1 MTLVSYL
8 PPMAS
13 AEETQPQEE
22 TTEVS
27 ATQPSEPAT
36 VPTTEP
42 TAATEETTA
51 PTQPETTPMEETSA
65 DETLPEEAMVDT
77 YALPEDDGAAASGQ
91 CGDDLTWS
99 IDADGTLTIS
109 GTGAMWDYEEDDSHT
124 SAPWYSYSPANL
136 VLNEGITYIGNTAF
150 ERMNFTGSLTL
161 PESLTSIGEA
171 AFENCHGFMGS
182 LVLPESLTSI
192 GTAAFF
198 YCSGFTGSLT
208 LPNNLT
214 SIGWGAFMGCK
225 GLTSVTIPE
234 SVKDISR
241 AAFSNC
247 SSLSS
252 IVVDGNTAYDSV
264 DDVLFNKDHTLLLCY
279 PAGKEGTSYAVSE
292 SVTEIWAYA
301 FSGCRDLTSVTIPEG
316 VTYIDTGSFESCS
329 SLTSMTIPGSVTSIL
344 YGAFRDCSSLTS
356 VTIPWRMTK
365 IEGEAFSGCKNLTD
379 VYYTGSQARWNKV
392 NVAEGNE
399 PLLNATFHIETASPL
414 ESGKCGDNLTWS
426 VDGDGILTISG
437 TGAMWDYEDIEIESG
452 GWHTSAP
459 WYDYAPT
466 ELVLEEGVTQ
476 IGKSAFCGC
485 DFKGRLT
492 LPKGLTQ
499 IGEGA
504 FSNCYGLTGVTIPQ
518 GVTSIGDSAF
528 LNCAGL
534 TSVVI
539 PEGVTNISGR
549 AFGSCYGLPSVTIP
563 KSVTSIGRAAFSAS
577 LSNIYVDEENAS
589 YASVDGVLFNKDQT
603 TLIAYPA
610 KREDTAYKIP
620 DGVTSIDD
628 EAFFACWYLAD
639 VTIPEGVTS
648 IGEYAFNWSDE
659 LSTITIP
666 KSVTSIGRGAFSYCT
681 ELKDVYYTGSRT
693 QWKNIKTE
701 DENEPLLNATLH
713 VNPDAPVASGECGDN
728 LTWSIDDDGT
738 LTISG
743 TGAMWDYTY
752 TVENGMHTT
761 APWYAYS
768 PVKLILEEGI
778 SHIGDWAFEGCDGL
792 TGSLTLPESLTSIGH
807 YAFGDSGFT
816 GGLTLPKGLTSIGYS
831 AFSGW
836 SSLTSVAIPQN
847 VTSIGISAFGFCE
860 NLENIFVDVGNTAY
874 TSADGVLFNK
884 NLTTLVTYPAGKKD
898 TTYQIPEGATEISGY
913 AFGGCSNLTN
923 VTIPEGVTVI
933 GGVAFLHCSNL
944 TGVTIPASV
953 TEIGMGAF
961 NSCLSLT
968 SITIPEGVT
977 YIDEFTFNECHS
989 LTSVVIPRSVTRIGS
1004 IAFSGCDGLKD
1015 VYYAGSQSQWNGIE
1029 ISDGNDSLLNAD
1041 IHFDPTAST
1050 SSGTFGDNL
1059 TWSIDDDGT
1068 LTISGTGAIP
1078 DFEFVM
1084 GETPNNIYGGANTP
1098 WRSYLIRKVVV
1109 NEGITSVGSM
1119 ALAYLEKME
1128 SISLPASLRELGD
1141 YALANSFALKQIVL
1155 PENLETLDEMAL
1167 FQCSGLSSVHIPA
1180 GVKNIGSEALDGCRL
1195 DSITVDEANTAFCAE
1210 DGVLYT
1216 KDKKELLAITSNRT
1230 ELTIPD
1236 SVTRVGSALFFDG
1249 QNIVSVTIGAQC
1261 DWGMNLSLCNSLEQ
1275 ITVVDSNPYLCAKD
1289 NVLFSKDGTELIVY
1303 PSARPGT
1310 SYTVPAGTKKI
1321 GVQAFGDCQNLTS
1334 IVLPD
1339 GLTEIDF
1346 SGVGCAYLAEITIPA
1361 SVTAIS
1367 QESVGFQHGT
1377 KLQNLVIR
1385 GAAGSAAES
1394 YAKENGFTFVEIGA
1408 TSGKCGENLTWSV
1421 DAGGTLTISGTGAM
1435 QDYDA
1440 VSENGNWRTTAPWH
1454 ALSPVKL
1461 VLNEGISYI
1470 GREAFRGCGFAGSL
1484 TIPKSVTRL
1493 GREAFRD
1500 CQNLTNVVIPASLT
1514 SIKYGAFAGCTGLT
1528 SVTIP
1533 EGVTAIEVFAFR
1545 NCSSLTGVVIPEGVT
1560 CIPEFAFDGCA
1571 SLTSVTIP
1579 ESVTSVSHGAFEG
1592 CSSLK
1597 DVYYLGTQA
1606 QWEEMTVYS
1615 SNEPLLNA
1623 ALHVNSAGYVV
1634 FGSCGENLTWGI
1646 DADGTLTISGTG
1658 DMQDYDVVSE
1668 NDAWHTTAPWY
1679 AYSPKK
1685 LVLEEGITHVGKS
1698 AFVGCGFTG
1707 ELTIP
1712 KGVTDIGYR
1721 AFGYCSGF
1729 TGSVTLPEGLTK
1741 IGSSAFAFCSG
1752 LTGVTLPQSMT
1763 EIGWS
1768 TFIGCSSLVDMVI
1781 PEGVTAIEGSAF
1793 CGCSSL
1799 TSVTLPQSV
1808 TRIGIS
1814 AFAEC
1819 SSLTSVVIPEG
1830 VRCIEDYAFDWC
1842 SSLTTITIPGSVTD
1856 ICDSVFVGCSSLENI
1871 FVDAGNADYASVD
1884 GVLFNKDHTT
1894 LLAYPAG
1901 REATAYRVPDGVTI
1915 IGESAFA
1922 ECKNLTSV
1930 VIPEGVTSIGSPVF
1944 DDCGA
1949 PHSVPWPVFS
1959 GCSSLTSVTIPRSVA
1974 SISDFAFDDCSGL
1987 KDVYYSG
1994 SPTQWNKIR
2003 IGDGNEPLLSA
2014 KLHLITG
2021 YGTCGENL
2029 TWTLTGDGTLTISG
2043 SGKMEDYSYS
2053 NSAPWYADRE
2063 KVRSVFMEP
2072 GVTSVGSYA
2081 FMQCTNLISVKIP
2094 EGVTSIGEA
2103 AFVLCTNLASVVI
2116 PEGVTSLGRNAFAT
2130 CDSLTSVTIPASVTY
2145 ASSMAFG
2152 ACFTLGNIFV
2162 EEGNA
2167 SYDSVDGILFNKDH
2181 TTLITYPAG
2190 RKDTSYTIPEGVT
2203 KVDQYAVYN
2212 CWYLTSV
2219 TISQSVS
2226 SIGSEAFGCCYSLN
2240 DIFVDEG
2247 NASYD
2252 SVDGILFN
2260 KDHTTLIAYPAGRND
2275 VVYTIPDGVTGIG
2288 NSAFRACSLTGV
2300 VIPEG
2305 MASIGRY
2312 AFDSCY
2318 NLKDVYY
2325 VESQAQWEK
2334 IQIADYNAPILNA
2347 AIHFNSVGPCPE
2359 LTLDREYITL
2369 SVGAEPVQL
2378 QSFPE
2383 YARKAVVWS
2392 VENPDGVNVIEVSGD
2407 GCVTPL
2413 NPGTAYVVAA
2423 LNTGDDILTA
2433 RCRVDVTGK
2442 AGSEDVLGIDLGT
2455 EKVTTE
2461 LYSTDYAKI
2470 DILLLLEQNEVALFA
2485 MPADNGSAITGAY
2498 LEDENA
2504 RQFFDLRVKDD
2515 RQLLLVPTQEALDN
2529 AKSVKGSY
2537 SSKIVVLVN
2546 GVEYHTEDA
2555 VTISV
2560 KKTMPKLKAANLT
2573 FNPFYTEESQT
2584 LTITGGT
2591 VTKVEGTT
2599 PDWLTMDG
2607 TKLTLSNAPRSGS
2620 ANLNLLVYTTEWAIP
2635 VNVKASVKLSYKAPG
2650 LKLSASS
2657 VTLSETDSLGVTLKL
2672 TAGKQSLEELNVK
2685 SVTLPAGF
2693 EDTKLDLYTGEIA
2706 LVPIGEI
2713 PTGKQAVRVSFYGTD
2728 SVLDL
2733 PLTVNKRTPSLKLSK
2748 SSVSLNAE
2756 LGDSM
2761 TLKVTATPADLDL
2774 TKVTV
2779 TNPSE
2784 ALEVSPVNEN
2794 GEFTVTVKQG
2804 SASRASYALMVQAP
2818 TGKAAKLTVKTLA
2831 AGQKVTMSLKAVGSI
2846 DLTFPEKGVALQPTI
2861 RNYSGELENVTYALA
2876 LKQGRDTVG
2885 AAFADYLTV
2894 GEDGLIRWNETGD
2907 LESGSVCLI
2916 TMTGKL
2922 PDGTMLL
2929 GTAQVKVAETPVV
2942 LKLSKTSL
2950 SLNKRLAE
2958 KTQVTVTTSTK
2969 GYTLGDVG
2977 VQVTDNKNVPSD
2989 GLSAA
2994 YRNGLLTLS
3003 VNEKT
3008 VYGGSYKVQLWVTP
3022 KKVTT
3027 LTVKIPAEKASAVTM
3042 TAKVKGNIDVIRD
3055 TAEVLVT
3062 PGYKNCLDGASLEK
3076 QVKVTWAQDGKNYN
3090 QDVTENFILTWA
3102 QDGTLHVAKVPGKEL
3117 ALTGKYRLEIL
3128 CDGMEKKA
3136 CAALSVKCGT
3146 AKFTAASVS
3155 LYAKD
3160 ANDMARLTIT
3170 TTDKTVN
3177 TLERAELKDAKLK
3190 GTYEVLDLGGGQFAL
3205 RLLPGAKGKS
3215 GTVTLNVFCEGNTTA
3230 KPSGTVSVKVEIR

>member
-1 MTLVSYL
+1 MFKRILACLMVLLTLVSYL

-27 ATQPSEPAT
+27 ATQPSEPET
-36 VPTTEP
+36 VPTEP
-42 TAATEETTA
+42 TAAAEETTA
-51 PTQPETTPMEETSA
+51 PTQPETTPAEETSA
-65 DETLPEEAMVDT
+65 DETLPEETLVDT
-77 YALPEDDGAAASGQ
+77 YALPGDDGA
-91 CGDDLTWS
+91 
-99 IDADGTLTIS
+99 
-109 GTGAMWDYEEDDSHT
+109 
-124 SAPWYSYSPANL
+124 
-136 VLNEGITYIGNTAF
+136 
-150 ERMNFTGSLTL
+150 
-161 PESLTSIGEA
+161 
-171 AFENCHGFMGS
+171 
-182 LVLPESLTSI
+182 
-192 GTAAFF
+192 
-198 YCSGFTGSLT
+198 
-208 LPNNLT
+208 
-214 SIGWGAFMGCK
+214 
-225 GLTSVTIPE
+225 
-234 SVKDISR
+234 
-241 AAFSNC
+241 
-247 SSLSS
+247 
-252 IVVDGNTAYDSV
+252 
-264 DDVLFNKDHTLLLCY
+264 
-279 PAGKEGTSYAVSE
+279 
-292 SVTEIWAYA
+292 
-301 FSGCRDLTSVTIPEG
+301 
-316 VTYIDTGSFESCS
+316 
-329 SLTSMTIPGSVTSIL
+329 
-344 YGAFRDCSSLTS
+344 
-356 VTIPWRMTK
+356 
-365 IEGEAFSGCKNLTD
+365 
-379 VYYTGSQARWNKV
+379 
-392 NVAEGNE
+392 VA
-399 PLLNATFHIETASPL
+399 
-414 ESGKCGDNLTWS
+414 SGKCG
-426 VDGDGILTISG
+426 
-437 TGAMWDYEDIEIESG
+437 E
-452 GWHTSAP
+452 
-459 WYDYAPT
+459 
-466 ELVLEEGVTQ
+466 
-476 IGKSAFCGC
+476 
-485 DFKGRLT
+485 
-492 LPKGLTQ
+492 
-499 IGEGA
+499 
-504 FSNCYGLTGVTIPQ
+504 
-518 GVTSIGDSAF
+518 
-528 LNCAGL
+528 
-534 TSVVI
+534 
-539 PEGVTNISGR
+539 
-549 AFGSCYGLPSVTIP
+549 
-563 KSVTSIGRAAFSAS
+563 
-577 LSNIYVDEENAS
+577 
-589 YASVDGVLFNKDQT
+589 
-603 TLIAYPA
+603 
-610 KREDTAYKIP
+610 
-620 DGVTSIDD
+620 
-628 EAFFACWYLAD
+628 
-639 VTIPEGVTS
+639 
-648 IGEYAFNWSDE
+648 
-659 LSTITIP
+659 
-666 KSVTSIGRGAFSYCT
+666 
-681 ELKDVYYTGSRT
+681 
-693 QWKNIKTE
+693 
-701 DENEPLLNATLH
+701 
-713 VNPDAPVASGECGDN
+713 N
-728 LTWSIDDDGT
+728 LTWSIDVEGGT

-743 TGAMWDYTY
+743 TGAMWDYTDI
-752 TVENGMHTT
+752 VENGMIHTT

-778 SHIGDWAFEGCDGL
+778 SHIGDYAFEGCSSI

-807 YAFGDSGFT
+807 YAFRCGGFT
-816 GGLTLPKGLTSIGYS
+816 GGLTLPEGLKSIGVG
-831 AFSGW
+831 AFMGW
-836 SSLTSVAIPQN
+836 SSLTSVTIPRS
-847 VTSIGISAFGFCE
+847 VTSIDSSAFSFCE
-860 NLENIFVDVGNTAY
+860 NMENIFVAEGNTGY
-874 TSADGVLFNK
+874 TSVNGVLFNK
-884 NLTTLVTYPAGKKD
+884 NITTLVTYPTGKKG
-898 TTYQIPEGATEISGY
+898 TTYQIPEGVTEISVY
-913 AFGGCSNLTN
+913 SFGGCNNLTG

-933 GGVAFLHCSNL
+933 GGVAFLNCSNL
-944 TGVTIPASV
+944 TSVTIPESV

-968 SITIPEGVT
+968 SITIPKGVT

-1004 IAFSGCDGLKD
+1004 SAFSGCDGLKD

-1029 ISDGNDSLLNAD
+1029 ISDGNDSLLSAD
-1041 IHFDPTAST
+1041 IHFDPSGST
-1050 SSGTFGDNL
+1050 GSGTFGDNL
-1059 TWSIDDDGT
+1059 TWSVDAEGT

-1078 DFEFVM
+1078 DFEYVT
-1084 GETPNNIYGGANTP
+1084 GETPNSIYGGANTP

-1119 ALAYLEKME
+1119 ALAYLEEME
-1128 SISLPASLRELGD
+1128 SISLPASLRELGNH
-1141 YALANSFALKQIVL
+1141 ALANNFGLKQIVL

-1167 FQCSGLSSVHIPA
+1167 FQCIGLSSLHIPA
-1180 GVKNIGSEALDGCRL
+1180 GVKSIGESAIDGCHL

-1275 ITVVDSNPYLCAKD
+1275 ITVVDSNPNLCAKD

-1303 PSARPGT
+1303 PSARPST
-1310 SYTVPAGTKKI
+1310 SYMVPAGTKKI
-1321 GVQAFGDCQNLTS
+1321 GIQAFGDCQNLTS

-1339 GLTEIDF
+1339 GLTEIDS
-1346 SGVGCAYLAEITIPA
+1346 SGIGCAYLAETTIPA
-1361 SVTAIS
+1361 SVTTIS
-1367 QESVGFQHGT
+1367 QESVGFHHGT

-1385 GAAGSAAES
+1385 GAAGSAAEN

-1440 VSENGNWRTTAPWH
+1440 VSENGNWRTTAPWY

-1493 GREAFRD
+1493 GLEAFRD
-1500 CQNLTNVVIPASLT
+1500 CQNLTNVAIPASLT

-1533 EGVTAIEVFAFR
+1533 EGVTAIEPFAFR

-1560 CIPEFAFDGCA
+1560 CIPDFAFDGCA

-1606 QWEEMTVYS
+1606 QWEEITVYG
-1615 SNEPLLNA
+1615 SNEPLLDA
-1623 ALHVNSAGYVV
+1623 ELHVNSAGYVV

-1646 DADGTLTISGTG
+1646 DTDGTLTISGTG

-1752 LTGVTLPQSMT
+1752 LTGVTLPQRMT

-1768 TFIGCSSLVDMVI
+1768 TFAGCSSLVDMVI

-1793 CGCSSL
+1793 SGCSSL

-1819 SSLTSVVIPEG
+1819 SSLSSAAIPEG
-1830 VRCIEDYAFDWC
+1830 VRIIEDYAFCGC
-1842 SSLTTITIPGSVTD
+1842 SSLTSVTIPGSVTD
-1856 ICDSVFVGCSSLENI
+1856 IYDSVFVGCSSLENI
-1871 FVDAGNADYASVD
+1871 FVDAGNADYASAD
-1884 GVLFNKDHTT
+1884 GVLFSKDHTT

-1901 REATAYRVPDGVTI
+1901 REAAAYRVPDGVTI

-1930 VIPEGVTSIGSPVF
+1930 VIPEGVTSIGSPDF
-1944 DDCGA
+1944 DDCDV
-1949 PHSVPWPVFS
+1949 PHNGPWPVFS

-1987 KDVYYSG
+1987 KDVYYAG
-1994 SPTQWNKIR
+1994 NQAQWNKIK
-2003 IGDGNEPLLSA
+2003 IGDGNEPLLGA

-2021 YGTCGENL
+2021 YGICGENL
-2029 TWTLTGDGTLTISG
+2029 TWILTEDGVLTISG
-2043 SGKMEDYSYS
+2043 TGEMTDYP
-2053 NSAPWYADRE
+2053 NFADVPWNAYRE
-2063 KVRSVFMEP
+2063 KILSVVMEP
-2072 GVTSVGSYA
+2072 GVTSVGRYA
-2081 FMQCTNLISVKIP
+2081 FFQCINMTSVEMP
-2094 EGVTSIGEA
+2094 EGVTSIGNN
-2103 AFVLCTNLASVVI
+2103 AFSACRNLTSVVI
-2116 PEGVTSLGRNAFAT
+2116 PESVTNIGFAAFMA
-2130 CDSLTSVTIPASVTY
+2130 CNGLTSVTIPAGV
-2145 ASSMAFG
+2145 ASISSTSFG
-2152 ACFTLGNIFV
+2152 ACFILENIFV
-2162 EEGNA
+2162 DEGNTVYA
-2167 SYDSVDGILFNKDH
+2167 SADGILFNKDQ

-2190 RKDTSYTIPEGVT
+2190 KKNTTYIIPEGVT
-2203 KVDQYAVYN
+2203 NIASCAVYN
-2212 CWYLTSV
+2212 CGYLTSV
-2219 TISQSVS
+2219 TIPRSVA
-2226 SIGSEAFGCCYSLN
+2226 SIGDNAFDFCYNLR
-2240 DIFVDEG
+2240 DISVDEG
-2247 NASYD
+2247 NEAYA
-2252 SVDGILFN
+2252 SVDGVLFN
-2260 KDHTTLIAYPAGRND
+2260 KDRTVLVAYPAGKENTA
-2275 VVYTIPDGVTGIG
+2275 YTIPDGVTNVGR
-2288 NSAFRACSLTGV
+2288 SAFWDCMLTSI
-2300 VIPEG
+2300 VIPESVTKIEWG
-2305 MASIGRY
+2305 
-2312 AFDSCY
+2312 AFRDCS

-2325 VESQAQWEK
+2325 VGSQRQWEQV
-2334 IQIADYNAPILNA
+2334 QIAEYNEPLLNA

-2359 LTLDREYITL
+2359 LTFDREYITL

-2413 NPGTAYVVAA
+2413 NAGTAYVVAS
-2423 LNTGDDILTA
+2423 LNTGDGTLTA
-2433 RCRVDVTGK
+2433 RCRVDVTGT
-2442 AGSEDVLGIDLGT
+2442 AGSGDVLGVDLGT
-2455 EKVTTE
+2455 KKVTTE

-2529 AKSVKGSY
+2529 AKGVKSSY

-2546 GVEYHTEDA
+2546 GVEYHTDDA

-2573 FNPFYTEESQT
+2573 FNPFYTEQSQA

-2599 PDWLTMDG
+2599 PEWLTMDG
-2607 TKLTLSNAPRSGS
+2607 TKLTLSNAPKSGS
-2620 ANLNLLVYTTEWAIP
+2620 ASLNLLVYTTEWAIP
-2635 VNVKASVKLSYKAPG
+2635 VNVKASVKLSYKAPR

-2693 EDTKLDLYTGEIA
+2693 EDTELNLYTGEIA

-2733 PLTVNKRTPSLKLSK
+2733 PLRVNKRTPTLRLSK
-2748 SSVSLNAE
+2748 TSVSLNAE

-2774 TKVTV
+2774 AKVTV

-2804 SASRASYALMVQAP
+2804 SASKASYALMVQAP

-2831 AGQKVTMSLKAVGSI
+2831 AGQKVTMSLKAAGSI
-2846 DLTFPEKGVALQPTI
+2846 DLTFPEKGVALQPKY
-2861 RNYSGELENVTYALA
+2861 RNYAGELENVVYTLA
-2876 LKQGRDTVG
+2876 LKQGKVTLD
-2885 AAFADYLTV
+2885 AAFDDYLTI
-2894 GEDGLIRWNETGD
+2894 GEDGLIRWNGAGS
-2907 LESGSVCLI
+2907 LESGNVCLI
-2916 TMTGKL
+2916 TMTGEL
-2922 PDGTMLL
+2922 PNGTMLFA
-2929 GTAQVKVAETPVV
+2929 TAQVRVTQTPVI
-2942 LKLSKTSL
+2942 LRLSKASL
-2950 SLNKRLAE
+2950 SLNKRLEE
-2958 KTQVTVTTSTK
+2958 KTQVTVTTSTR
-2969 GYTLGDVG
+2969 GYTLGDVELL
-2977 VQVTDNKNVPSD
+2977 VTDNKNVPSD
-2989 GLSAA
+2989 GLTAA
-2994 YRNGLLTLS
+2994 YENGLLTLS

-3022 KKVTT
+3022 KRVTT
-3027 LTVKIPAEKASAVTM
+3027 LMVRIPAEKKSAVTM
-3042 TAKVKGNIDVIRD
+3042 TARARGGIDVIRD
-3055 TAEVLVT
+3055 ASEVVVT
-3062 PGYKNCLDGASLEK
+3062 PTYRNCLDGASLKK
-3076 QVKVTWAQDGKNYN
+3076 QVKVTWAQDGRNYS
-3090 QDVTENFILTWA
+3090 QDVTEDFILTWA
-3102 QDGTLHVAKVPGKEL
+3102 QDGTLHVSKVPGKEL

-3128 CDGMEKKA
+3128 CEGMEKEA
-3136 CAALSVKCGT
+3136 YTALSVKCGT
-3146 AKFTAASVS
+3146 ARFTVASVS

-3177 TLERAELKDAKLK
+3177 TLERVELKDARLK

-3205 RLLPGAKGKS
+3205 CLIPGAKAKT
-3215 GTVTLNVFCEGNTTA
+3215 GTVTLNLFCEGNTTA

>member
-1 MTLVSYL
+1 MFKRILACLMVLLTLVSYL
-8 PPMAS
+8 PPRVS
-13 AEETQPQEE
+13 AEETQPQEK

-27 ATQPSEPAT
+27 ATQPSEPET
-36 VPTTEP
+36 VPTEP
-42 TAATEETTA
+42 TAAAEETTA
-51 PTQPETTPMEETSA
+51 PTEETSPDETSS
-65 DETLPEEAMVDT
+65 DETLPEEALVDT
-77 YALPEDDGAAASGQ
+77 YALPGDDDAVASGK
-91 CGDDLTWS
+91 CGENLTWS
-99 IDADGTLTIS
+99 IDVEGGTLTIS
-109 GTGAMWDYEEDDSHT
+109 GTGAMWDYEEDDFHT

-136 VLNEGITYIGNTAF
+136 VLSEGITYIGNTAF
-150 ERMNFTGSLTL
+150 EDMNFTGSLTL
-161 PESLTSIGEA
+161 PESLTSIGRG
-171 AFENCHGFMGS
+171 AFENCHSFTGS
-182 LVLPESLTSI
+182 LVLPEGLTSI
-192 GTAAFF
+192 DTAAFF
-198 YCSGFTGSLT
+198 YCNGFTGSLT

-225 GLTSVTIPE
+225 GLTSVTIPA
-234 SVKDISR
+234 SVKKISR
-241 AAFSNC
+241 AAFSKC

-264 DDVLFNKDHTLLLCY
+264 DNVLFSKDHTLLLCY
-279 PAGKEGTSYAVSE
+279 PAGKEGTSYVVPE

-301 FSGCRDLTSVTIPEG
+301 FSGCRDLTSVTIPKG
-316 VTYIDTGSFESCS
+316 VTYIDSGSFEFCS
-329 SLTSMTIPGSVTSIL
+329 SLTSMTIPDSVTSIC
-344 YGAFRDCSSLTS
+344 YGAFTSCSSLTS

-365 IEGEAFSGCKNLTD
+365 VEEQAFSGCGKLTD
-379 VYYTGSQARWNKV
+379 VYYTGSQARWDKIEVSGN
-392 NVAEGNE
+392 NE
-399 PLLNATFHIETASPL
+399 PLLNATIHFEAASPVGTG
-414 ESGKCGDNLTWS
+414 SCGENLTWS

-437 TGAMWDYEDIEIESG
+437 TGAMWDYTDI
-452 GWHTSAP
+452 
-459 WYDYAPT
+459 
-466 ELVLEEGVTQ
+466 
-476 IGKSAFCGC
+476 
-485 DFKGRLT
+485 
-492 LPKGLTQ
+492 
-499 IGEGA
+499 
-504 FSNCYGLTGVTIPQ
+504 
-518 GVTSIGDSAF
+518 
-528 LNCAGL
+528 
-534 TSVVI
+534 
-539 PEGVTNISGR
+539 
-549 AFGSCYGLPSVTIP
+549 
-563 KSVTSIGRAAFSAS
+563 
-577 LSNIYVDEENAS
+577 
-589 YASVDGVLFNKDQT
+589 
-603 TLIAYPA
+603 
-610 KREDTAYKIP
+610 
-620 DGVTSIDD
+620 
-628 EAFFACWYLAD
+628 
-639 VTIPEGVTS
+639 
-648 IGEYAFNWSDE
+648 
-659 LSTITIP
+659 
-666 KSVTSIGRGAFSYCT
+666 
-681 ELKDVYYTGSRT
+681 
-693 QWKNIKTE
+693 
-701 DENEPLLNATLH
+701 
-713 VNPDAPVASGECGDN
+713 
-728 LTWSIDDDGT
+728 
-738 LTISG
+738 
-743 TGAMWDYTY
+743 
-752 TVENGMHTT
+752 VENGMIHTT

-778 SHIGDWAFEGCDGL
+778 SHIGDNAFEGCSSI

-807 YAFGDSGFT
+807 YAFRCGGFT
-816 GGLTLPKGLTSIGYS
+816 GGLTLPEGLKSIGVG
-831 AFSGW
+831 AFMGW
-836 SSLTSVAIPQN
+836 SSLTSVTIPRS
-847 VTSIGISAFGFCE
+847 VTSIDSSAFSFCE
-860 NLENIFVDVGNTAY
+860 NMENIFVAEGNTGY
-874 TSADGVLFNK
+874 TSVNGVLFNK
-884 NLTTLVTYPAGKKD
+884 NITTLVTYPTGKKG
-898 TTYQIPEGATEISGY
+898 TTYQIPEGVTEISVY
-913 AFGGCSNLTN
+913 SFGGCNNLTG

-933 GGVAFLHCSNL
+933 GGVAFLNCSNL
-944 TGVTIPASV
+944 TSVTIPESV
-953 TEIGMGAF
+953 AEIGMGAF

-1004 IAFSGCDGLKD
+1004 SAFSGCDGLKD

-1041 IHFDPTAST
+1041 IHFDPTGST
-1050 SSGTFGDNL
+1050 GSGTFGDNL
-1059 TWSIDDDGT
+1059 TWSVDAEGT

-1078 DFEFVM
+1078 DFECVM
-1084 GETPNNIYGGANTP
+1084 GETPNYSYCGANTP
-1098 WRSYLIRKVVV
+1098 WHSYLIRKVIVD
-1109 NEGITSVGSM
+1109 EGITAVGSN

-1128 SISLPASLRELGD
+1128 SISLPASLRKLGTA
-1141 YALANSFALKQIVL
+1141 ALVNDFGLKQVVL
-1155 PENLETLDEMAL
+1155 PENLETLGESAL
-1167 FQCSGLSSVHIPA
+1167 FQCIGLSSLHIPA
-1180 GVKNIGSEALDGCRL
+1180 GVKSIGGSAIDGCRL

-1236 SVTRVGSALFFDG
+1236 SVTSVYSALFFDG

-1261 DWGMNLSLCNSLEQ
+1261 RWGMNLSLCNSLEQ

-1321 GVQAFGDCQNLTS
+1321 GAQAFGDCQNLTS

-1346 SGVGCAYLAEITIPA
+1346 SGIGCAYLAEITIPA
-1361 SVTAIS
+1361 SVTTIS
-1367 QESVGFQHGT
+1367 QESVGFHNGT

-1435 QDYDA
+1435 WDYTS
-1440 VSENGNWRTTAPWH
+1440 VSEDGNWRTTAPWY

-1500 CQNLTNVVIPASLT
+1500 CQNLTNVVIPAGLT

-1533 EGVTAIEVFAFR
+1533 EGVTAIEPFAFR

-1560 CIPEFAFDGCA
+1560 CIPDFAFDGCA
-1571 SLTSVTIP
+1571 SLTSITIP

-1606 QWEEMTVYS
+1606 QWEEITVYG
-1615 SNEPLLNA
+1615 SNEPLLDA
-1623 ALHVNSAGYVV
+1623 ELHVNSAGYVV

-1646 DADGTLTISGTG
+1646 DTDGILTISGTG

-1768 TFIGCSSLVDMVI
+1768 AFDGCSSLVDMVI

-1793 CGCSSL
+1793 SGCSSL

-1819 SSLTSVVIPEG
+1819 SSLVSAAIPEG
-1830 VRCIEDYAFDWC
+1830 VRIIEDYAFCGC
-1842 SSLTTITIPGSVTD
+1842 SSLTSVTIPGSVTD

-1871 FVDAGNADYASVD
+1871 FVDAGNADYASAD
-1884 GVLFNKDHTT
+1884 GVLFSKDHTT

-1901 REATAYRVPDGVTI
+1901 REAAAYRVPDGVTI

-1930 VIPEGVTSIGSPVF
+1930 VIPEGVTSIGSPDF
-1944 DDCGA
+1944 DDCDV
-1949 PHSVPWPVFS
+1949 PHNGPWPVFS

-1987 KDVYYSG
+1987 KDVYYAG
-1994 SPTQWNKIR
+1994 NQAQWNKIK
-2003 IGDGNEPLLSA
+2003 IGDGNEPLLGA

-2021 YGTCGENL
+2021 YGICGENL
-2029 TWTLTGDGTLTISG
+2029 TWILTEDGVLTISG
-2043 SGKMEDYSYS
+2043 TGEMTDYP
-2053 NSAPWYADRE
+2053 NFADVPWNAYRE
-2063 KVRSVFMEP
+2063 KILSVVMEP
-2072 GVTSVGSYA
+2072 GVTSVGRYA
-2081 FMQCTNLISVKIP
+2081 FFQCINMTIVEMP
-2094 EGVTSIGEA
+2094 EGVTSIGNN
-2103 AFVLCTNLASVVI
+2103 AFSACRNLTSVVI
-2116 PEGVTSLGRNAFAT
+2116 PESVTNIGFAAFMA
-2130 CDSLTSVTIPASVTY
+2130 CNGLTSVTIPAGV
-2145 ASSMAFG
+2145 ASISSTSFG
-2152 ACFTLGNIFV
+2152 ACFILENIFV
-2162 EEGNA
+2162 DEGNTVYA
-2167 SYDSVDGILFNKDH
+2167 SADGILFNKDQ

-2190 RKDTSYTIPEGVT
+2190 KKNTTYIIPEGVT
-2203 KVDQYAVYN
+2203 NIASCAVYN
-2212 CWYLTSV
+2212 CGYLTSV
-2219 TISQSVS
+2219 TIPRSVA
-2226 SIGSEAFGCCYSLN
+2226 SIGDNAFDFCYNLR
-2240 DIFVDEG
+2240 DISVDEG
-2247 NASYD
+2247 NEAYA
-2252 SVDGILFN
+2252 SVDGVLFN
-2260 KDHTTLIAYPAGRND
+2260 KERTVLVTYPAGKENTA
-2275 VVYTIPDGVTGIG
+2275 YTIPDGVTNVGR
-2288 NSAFRACSLTGV
+2288 SAFWDCMLTSI
-2300 VIPEG
+2300 VIPESVTKIEWG
-2305 MASIGRY
+2305 
-2312 AFDSCY
+2312 AFRDCS

-2325 VESQAQWEK
+2325 VGSQRQWEQV
-2334 IQIADYNAPILNA
+2334 QIAEYNEPLLNA

-2413 NPGTAYVVAA
+2413 NAGTAYVVAS
-2423 LNTGDDILTA
+2423 LNTGDGTLTA
-2433 RCRVDVTGK
+2433 RCRVDVTGT
-2442 AGSEDVLGIDLGT
+2442 AGSEDVLGVDLGT
-2455 EKVTTE
+2455 KKVTTE

-2470 DILLLLEQNEVALFA
+2470 DILLLLEQDEVALFA

-2529 AKSVKGSY
+2529 AKGVKSSY

-2546 GVEYHTEDA
+2546 GVEYHTDDA

-2560 KKTMPKLKAANLT
+2560 RKTMPKLKAANLT

-2599 PDWLTMDG
+2599 PEWLTMDG
-2607 TKLTLSNAPRSGS
+2607 TKLTLSNAPKSGS
-2620 ANLNLLVYTTEWAIP
+2620 ASLNLLVYTTEWAIP
-2635 VNVKASVKLSYKAPG
+2635 VNVKASVKLSYKAPR

-2693 EDTKLDLYTGEIA
+2693 EDTELNLYTGEIA

-2733 PLTVNKRTPSLKLSK
+2733 PLRVNKRTPTLRLSK
-2748 SSVSLNAE
+2748 TSVSLNAE

-2774 TKVTV
+2774 AKVTV

-2784 ALEVSPVNEN
+2784 ALEVSPVNED

-2804 SASRASYALMVQAP
+2804 SASKASYALTVQAP
-2818 TGKAAKLTVKTLA
+2818 TSRAVKLTVRTLA
-2831 AGQKVTMSLKAVGSI
+2831 AGQKVTMSLKAAGSI
-2846 DLTFPEKGVALQPTI
+2846 DLTFPEKGVALQPKY
-2861 RNYSGELENVTYALA
+2861 RNYAGELENVVYTLA
-2876 LKQGRDTVG
+2876 LKQGKVTLD
-2885 AAFADYLTV
+2885 AAFDDYLTI
-2894 GEDGLIRWNETGD
+2894 GEDGLIRWNGTGS
-2907 LESGSVCLI
+2907 LESGNVCLI
-2916 TMTGKL
+2916 TMTGEL
-2922 PDGTMLL
+2922 PNGTMLFA
-2929 GTAQVKVAETPVV
+2929 TAQVRVTETPVI
-2942 LKLSKTSL
+2942 LRLSKARL
-2950 SLNKRLAE
+2950 SLNKRLEE
-2958 KTQVTVTTSTK
+2958 KTQVTVTTSIR

-2977 VQVTDNKNVPSD
+2977 LLVTDNKNVPSD
-2989 GLSAA
+2989 GLTAA
-2994 YRNGLLTLS
+2994 YENGLLTLS

-3022 KKVTT
+3022 KRVTT
-3027 LTVKIPAEKASAVTM
+3027 LMVRIPAEKKSAVTM
-3042 TAKVKGNIDVIRD
+3042 TARARGGIDVIRD
-3055 TAEVLVT
+3055 ASEVVVT
-3062 PGYKNCLDGASLEK
+3062 STYRNCLDGASLKK
-3076 QVKVTWAQDGKNYN
+3076 QVKVTWAQDGRNYS
-3090 QDVTENFILTWA
+3090 QDVTEDFILTWA
-3102 QDGTLHVAKVPGKEL
+3102 QDGTLHVSKVPGKRL

-3128 CDGMEKKA
+3128 CEGMEKEA
-3136 CAALSVKCGT
+3136 YTALSVKCGT
-3146 AKFTAASVS
+3146 ARFTVASVS

-3177 TLERAELKDAKLK
+3177 TPERVELKDARLK

-3205 RLLPGAKGKS
+3205 CLIPGAKAKT
-3215 GTVTLNVFCEGNTTA
+3215 GTVTLNLFCEGNTTA

>member
-1 MTLVSYL
+1 MFKRILACLMVLLTLVSYL

-27 ATQPSEPAT
+27 ATQPSEPET
-36 VPTTEP
+36 VPTEP
-42 TAATEETTA
+42 TAAAEETAAPTEETS
-51 PTQPETTPMEETSA
+51 PDETSS
-65 DETLPEEAMVDT
+65 DETLPEEALVDT
-77 YALPEDDGAAASGQ
+77 YALPGDDDAVASGK
-91 CGDDLTWS
+91 CGENLTWS
-99 IDADGTLTIS
+99 IDVEGGTLTIS

-136 VLNEGITYIGNTAF
+136 VLSEGITYIGNTAF

-161 PESLTSIGEA
+161 PESLTSIGRD
-171 AFENCHGFMGS
+171 AFENCHGFTGS
-182 LVLPESLTSI
+182 LVLPEGLTSI
-192 GTAAFF
+192 DTAAFF
-198 YCSGFTGSLT
+198 YCNGFTGSLD
-208 LPNNLT
+208 LPKKLT
-214 SIGWGAFMGCK
+214 SIGWGAFMGCS
-225 GLTSVTIPE
+225 GLTSVTIPA
-234 SVKDISR
+234 SVKEISR
-241 AAFSNC
+241 AAFSGC

-252 IVVDGNTAYDSV
+252 IVVNGNTAYDSV

-279 PAGKEGTSYAVSE
+279 PAGKEGTSYAVPE

-301 FSGCRDLTSVTIPEG
+301 FSGCKDLASVTIPEG

-329 SLTSMTIPGSVTSIL
+329 SLTSMKIPDSVTSIL
-344 YGAFRDCSSLTS
+344 YGAFRNCSSLTS

-365 IEGEAFSGCKNLTD
+365 IEAQAFSGCGKLTD
-379 VYYTGSQARWNKV
+379 VYYTGSQARWEKA
-392 NVAEGNE
+392 NVASGNE
-399 PLLNATFHIETASPL
+399 PLLNAAFHVESASPVG
-414 ESGKCGDNLTWS
+414 SGKCGDNLTWS

-437 TGAMWDYEDIEIESG
+437 TGAMWDYEDVEIESG
-452 GWHTSAP
+452 GWRTSAP

-466 ELVLEEGVTQ
+466 ELVLKEGVTQ

-485 DFKGRLT
+485 DFKGSVT

-499 IGEGA
+499 IGAGA
-504 FSNCYGLTGVTIPQ
+504 FLNCFNLTGVTIPQ

-528 LNCAGL
+528 LNCIGL

-563 KSVTSIGRAAFSAS
+563 KSVTSIGEAAFSAC
-577 LSNIYVDEENAS
+577 LSNIYVDEGNAS
-589 YASVDGVLFNKDQT
+589 YSSVDGVLFNKDQT

-610 KREDTAYKIP
+610 NRADTAYK
-620 DGVTSIDD
+620 
-628 EAFFACWYLAD
+628 
-639 VTIPEGVTS
+639 IPEGVTS
-648 IGEYAFNWSDE
+648 IGNWAFFSCWQLTDVTIPESVTSIGDYAFHWSDE
-659 LSTITIP
+659 LNAITIA
-666 KSVTSIGRGAFSYCT
+666 KSVTSIGKCAFSYCT
-681 ELKDVYYTGSRT
+681 GLKDVYYTGSRT
-693 QWKNIKTE
+693 QWKNIKIE

-713 VNPDAPVASGECGDN
+713 VNPAATVASGECGEN
-728 LTWSIDDDGT
+728 LTWS
-738 LTISG
+738 
-743 TGAMWDYTY
+743 
-752 TVENGMHTT
+752 
-761 APWYAYS
+761 
-768 PVKLILEEGI
+768 
-778 SHIGDWAFEGCDGL
+778 
-792 TGSLTLPESLTSIGH
+792 
-807 YAFGDSGFT
+807 
-816 GGLTLPKGLTSIGYS
+816 
-831 AFSGW
+831 
-836 SSLTSVAIPQN
+836 
-847 VTSIGISAFGFCE
+847 
-860 NLENIFVDVGNTAY
+860 VDA
-874 TSADGVLFNK
+874 
-884 NLTTLVTYPAGKKD
+884 
-898 TTYQIPEGATEISGY
+898 E
-913 AFGGCSNLTN
+913 
-923 VTIPEGVTVI
+923 
-933 GGVAFLHCSNL
+933 
-944 TGVTIPASV
+944 
-953 TEIGMGAF
+953 
-961 NSCLSLT
+961 
-968 SITIPEGVT
+968 
-977 YIDEFTFNECHS
+977 
-989 LTSVVIPRSVTRIGS
+989 
-1004 IAFSGCDGLKD
+1004 
-1015 VYYAGSQSQWNGIE
+1015 
-1029 ISDGNDSLLNAD
+1029 
-1041 IHFDPTAST
+1041 
-1050 SSGTFGDNL
+1050 
-1059 TWSIDDDGT
+1059 GT

-1078 DFEFVM
+1078 DFEYVM
-1084 GETPNNIYGGANTP
+1084 GETPNSIYGGANTP

-1109 NEGITSVGSM
+1109 NEGITSVGSI

-1128 SISLPASLRELGD
+1128 SISLPASLRELGSH
-1141 YALANSFALKQIVL
+1141 ALANNFGLKQIVL

-1167 FQCSGLSSVHIPA
+1167 FQCSGLSSLHIPA
-1180 GVKNIGSEALDGCRL
+1180 GVKSIGESAIDGCHL

-1261 DWGMNLSLCNSLEQ
+1261 DWGMNLSLCNRLEQ

-1303 PSARPGT
+1303 PSARPST

-1321 GVQAFGDCQNLTS
+1321 GIQAFGDCQNLTS

-1339 GLTEIDF
+1339 GLTEIDS
-1346 SGVGCAYLAEITIPA
+1346 SGIGCAYLAEITIPA
-1361 SVTAIS
+1361 SVTTIG
-1367 QESVGFQHGT
+1367 QEAVGFPYGT

-1385 GAAGSAAES
+1385 GAVGSAAES

-1421 DAGGTLTISGTGAM
+1421 DAEGTLTISGTGAM
-1435 QDYDA
+1435 WDYTS
-1440 VSENGNWRTTAPWH
+1440 VSEDGNWRTTAPWY

-1470 GREAFRGCGFAGSL
+1470 GCEAFRGCGFAGSL

-1533 EGVTAIEVFAFR
+1533 EGVTAIEPFAFR

-1560 CIPEFAFDGCA
+1560 CIPDFTFDGCA
-1571 SLTSVTIP
+1571 SLTSITIP
-1579 ESVTSVSHGAFEG
+1579 ESVTSVSYGAFNG

-1606 QWEEMTVYS
+1606 QWEKMAVYS

-1623 ALHVNSAGYVV
+1623 ELHVNSAGYVV

-1646 DADGTLTISGTG
+1646 DTDGTLTISGTG

-1741 IGSSAFAFCSG
+1741 IGSSAFASCSG

-1768 TFIGCSSLVDMVI
+1768 AFDDCSSLVDMVI
-1781 PEGVTAIEGSAF
+1781 PEGVTAIEGFAF
-1793 CGCSSL
+1793 FGCSSL

-1819 SSLTSVVIPEG
+1819 SSLSSAAIPEG
-1830 VRCIEDYAFDWC
+1830 VRIIEDYAFCGC
-1842 SSLTTITIPGSVTD
+1842 SSLTSVTIPGSVTD
-1856 ICDSVFVGCSSLENI
+1856 IYDSVFVGCSSLENI
-1871 FVDAGNADYASVD
+1871 FVDAGNADYASAD
-1884 GVLFNKDHTT
+1884 GVLFSKDHTT

-1901 REATAYRVPDGVTI
+1901 REAAAYRVPDGVTI

-1930 VIPEGVTSIGSPVF
+1930 VIPEGVTSIGSPDF
-1944 DDCGA
+1944 DDCDV
-1949 PHSVPWPVFS
+1949 PHNGPWPVFS
-1959 GCSSLTSVTIPRSVA
+1959 GCSSLTSVTIPRTVA

-1987 KDVYYSG
+1987 KDVYYAG
-1994 SPTQWNKIR
+1994 NQAQWNKIK
-2003 IGDGNEPLLSA
+2003 IGDGNEPLLGA

-2021 YGTCGENL
+2021 YGICGENL
-2029 TWTLTGDGTLTISG
+2029 TWILTEDGVLTISG
-2043 SGKMEDYSYS
+2043 TGEMTDYP
-2053 NSAPWYADRE
+2053 NFADVPWNAYRE
-2063 KVRSVFMEP
+2063 KILSVVMEP
-2072 GVTSVGSYA
+2072 GVTSVGRYA
-2081 FMQCTNLISVKIP
+2081 FFQCINMTSVEMP
-2094 EGVTSIGEA
+2094 EGVTSIGNN
-2103 AFVLCTNLASVVI
+2103 AFSACRNLTSVVI
-2116 PEGVTSLGRNAFAT
+2116 PESVTNIGFAAFMA
-2130 CDSLTSVTIPASVTY
+2130 CNGLTSVTIPAGV
-2145 ASSMAFG
+2145 ASISSTSFG
-2152 ACFTLGNIFV
+2152 ACFILENIFV
-2162 EEGNA
+2162 DEGNTVYA
-2167 SYDSVDGILFNKDH
+2167 SADGILFNKDQ

-2190 RKDTSYTIPEGVT
+2190 KKNTTYIIPEGVT
-2203 KVDQYAVYN
+2203 NIASCAVYN
-2212 CWYLTSV
+2212 CGYLTSV
-2219 TISQSVS
+2219 TIPRSVA
-2226 SIGSEAFGCCYSLN
+2226 SIGDNAFDFCYNLR
-2240 DIFVDEG
+2240 DISVDEG
-2247 NASYD
+2247 NEAYA
-2252 SVDGILFN
+2252 SVDGVLFN
-2260 KDHTTLIAYPAGRND
+2260 KERTVLVTYPAGKENTA
-2275 VVYTIPDGVTGIG
+2275 YTIPDGVTNVGR
-2288 NSAFRACSLTGV
+2288 SAFWDCMLTSI
-2300 VIPEG
+2300 VIPE
-2305 MASIGRY
+2305 SVTKIEWD
-2312 AFDSCY
+2312 AFRDCS

-2325 VESQAQWEK
+2325 VGSQKQWEQ
-2334 IQIADYNAPILNA
+2334 IQIAEYNEPLLNA

-2413 NPGTAYVVAA
+2413 NAGTAYVVAS
-2423 LNTGDDILTA
+2423 LNTGDGTLTA
-2433 RCRVDVTGK
+2433 RCRVDVTET
-2442 AGSEDVLGIDLGT
+2442 AGSEDVLGVDLGT
-2455 EKVTTE
+2455 KKVTTE

-2504 RQFFDLRVKDD
+2504 RQLFDLRVKDD

-2529 AKSVKGSY
+2529 AKGVKSSY

-2546 GVEYHTEDA
+2546 GVEYHTDDA

-2560 KKTMPKLKAANLT
+2560 KKTTPKLKAANLT
-2573 FNPFYTEESQT
+2573 FNPFYTEESQA

-2607 TKLTLSNAPRSGS
+2607 TKLTLSNAPKSGRAS
-2620 ANLNLLVYTTEWAIP
+2620 LNLLVYTTEWAIP
-2635 VNVKASVKLSYKAPG
+2635 VNVKASVKLSYKAPR

-2693 EDTKLDLYTGEIA
+2693 EDTELNLYTGEIA

-2733 PLTVNKRTPSLKLSK
+2733 PLRVNKRTPTLRLSK
-2748 SSVSLNAE
+2748 TSVSLNAE

-2774 TKVTV
+2774 AKVTV

-2784 ALEVSPVNEN
+2784 ALEVSPVNED

-2804 SASRASYALMVQAP
+2804 SASKASYALMVQAP
-2818 TGKAAKLTVKTLA
+2818 TGRAVKLTVRTLA
-2831 AGQKVTMSLKAVGSI
+2831 AGQKVTMSLKAAGSI
-2846 DLTFPEKGVALQPTI
+2846 DLTFPEKGVALQPKY
-2861 RNYSGELENVTYALA
+2861 RNYAGELENVVYTLA
-2876 LKQGRDTVG
+2876 LKQGKATLD
-2885 AAFADYLTV
+2885 AAFDDYLTI
-2894 GEDGLIRWNETGD
+2894 GEDGLIRWNGTGR
-2907 LESGSVCLI
+2907 LESGNVCLI
-2916 TMTGKL
+2916 TMTGEL
-2922 PDGTMLL
+2922 PNGTMLFA
-2929 GTAQVKVAETPVV
+2929 TAQVRVTQTPVI
-2942 LKLSKTSL
+2942 LRLSKASL
-2950 SLNKRLAE
+2950 SLNKRLEE
-2958 KTQVTVTTSTK
+2958 KTQVTVTTSTR
-2969 GYTLGDVG
+2969 GYTLGDVELL
-2977 VQVTDNKNVPSD
+2977 VTDNKNVPSD
-2989 GLSAA
+2989 GLTAA
-2994 YRNGLLTLS
+2994 YENGLLTLS

-3022 KKVTT
+3022 KRVTT
-3027 LTVKIPAEKASAVTM
+3027 LMVRIPAEKKSAVTM
-3042 TAKVKGNIDVIRD
+3042 TARARGGIDVIRD
-3055 TAEVLVT
+3055 ASEVVVT
-3062 PGYKNCLDGASLEK
+3062 PVYRNCLDGASLKK
-3076 QVKVTWAQDGKNYN
+3076 QVKVTWAQDGRNYS
-3090 QDVTENFILTWA
+3090 QDVTEDFILTWA
-3102 QDGTLHVAKVPGKEL
+3102 QDGTLHVSKVPGKEL

-3128 CDGMEKKA
+3128 CEGMEKEA
-3136 CAALSVKCGT
+3136 YTALSVKCGT
-3146 AKFTAASVS
+3146 ARFTVASVS

-3177 TLERAELKDAKLK
+3177 TLERVELKDARLK

-3205 RLLPGAKGKS
+3205 CLIPGAKAKT
-3215 GTVTLNVFCEGNTTA
+3215 GTVTLNLFCEGNTTA

>member
-1 MTLVSYL
+1 MFKRILACLMVLLTLVSYL

-27 ATQPSEPAT
+27 VTQPTDPET
-36 VPTTEP
+36 VPTEP
-42 TAATEETTA
+42 TAAAEETTA
-51 PTQPETTPMEETSA
+51 PTEETSPDETSS
-65 DETLPEEAMVDT
+65 DETLVDT
-77 YALPEDDGAAASGQ
+77 YALPGDDGAVASGK
-91 CGDDLTWS
+91 CGENLTWS
-99 IDADGTLTIS
+99 VDAENVLTIS
-109 GTGAMWDYEEDDSHT
+109 GTGAMWDYEEVVDAQGGHT
-124 SAPWYSYSPANL
+124 SAPWYAYSPTEL
-136 VLNEGITYIGNTAF
+136 VLEEGITYIGEFAF
-150 ERMNFTGSLTL
+150 YRCGFTGGLTL
-161 PESLTSIGEA
+161 PESLTSIGIY
-171 AFENCHGFMGS
+171 AFSQCYGFTGS
-182 LVLPESLTSI
+182 LVLPENLTSI
-192 GTAAFF
+192 GGSAFLL
-198 YCSGFTGSLT
+198 CRGFAGSLT
-208 LPNNLT
+208 LPQNLTSIEWGAFLGCSGLTSVTIPKSVKEIAGGAFSNCSNLSSIIVDGNTNYDSVDNVLFNKDHTTLLSYPAGKKDTSYVVPESVKSIGVCAFVGADLSSLTLPQDLT
-214 SIGWGAFMGCK
+214 SIGWGAFEACRN
-225 GLTSVTIPE
+225 LTSVTIP
-234 SVKDISR
+234 
-241 AAFSNC
+241 
-247 SSLSS
+247 
-252 IVVDGNTAYDSV
+252 DSV
-264 DDVLFNKDHTLLLCY
+264 TNIGF
-279 PAGKEGTSYAVSE
+279 AV
-292 SVTEIWAYA
+292 
-301 FSGCRDLTSVTIPEG
+301 
-316 VTYIDTGSFESCS
+316 
-329 SLTSMTIPGSVTSIL
+329 
-344 YGAFRDCSSLTS
+344 FRACSSLTS

-365 IEGEAFSGCKNLTD
+365 VEEQAFSGCGKLTD
-379 VYYTGSQARWNKV
+379 VYYTGSQARWDRIEVSGN
-392 NVAEGNE
+392 NE
-399 PLLNATFHIETASPL
+399 PLLNATIHFEAASPVGTG
-414 ESGKCGDNLTWS
+414 SCGENLTWS

-437 TGAMWDYEDIEIESG
+437 TGAMWDYEDVESEGG
-452 GWHTSAP
+452 GWRTSAP

-466 ELVLEEGVTQ
+466 ELVFKEGVTQ

-485 DFKGRLT
+485 DFKGSVT

-499 IGEGA
+499 IGAGA
-504 FSNCYGLTGVTIPQ
+504 FSNCFNLTGVTIPQ
-518 GVTSIGDSAF
+518 GVTSIGDNAF
-528 LNCAGL
+528 LNCRNL

-539 PEGVTNISGR
+539 PEGVTSIGVR
-549 AFGSCYGLPSVTIP
+549 AFGACYGLTSVTIP
-563 KSVTSIGRAAFSAS
+563 KSVTSIGEAAFSGC
-577 LSNIYVDEENAS
+577 LSNIYVDEGNAS
-589 YASVDGVLFNKDQT
+589 YSSVDGVLFNKDHT

-610 KREDTAYKIP
+610 NREDTAYKIP
-620 DGVTSIDD
+620 
-628 EAFFACWYLAD
+628 
-639 VTIPEGVTS
+639 EGVTS
-648 IGEYAFNWSDE
+648 IGNWAFFSCWQLTDVTIPESVTSIGDYAFNWSGE
-659 LSTITIP
+659 LNAITIA

-681 ELKDVYYTGSRT
+681 GLKDVYYTGSRT
-693 QWKNIKTE
+693 QWKNIKIE
-701 DENEPLLNATLH
+701 DENEPLLKATLH
-713 VNPDAPVASGECGDN
+713 VNPDATVASGECGEN
-728 LTWSIDDDGT
+728 LTWS
-738 LTISG
+738 
-743 TGAMWDYTY
+743 
-752 TVENGMHTT
+752 
-761 APWYAYS
+761 
-768 PVKLILEEGI
+768 
-778 SHIGDWAFEGCDGL
+778 
-792 TGSLTLPESLTSIGH
+792 
-807 YAFGDSGFT
+807 
-816 GGLTLPKGLTSIGYS
+816 
-831 AFSGW
+831 
-836 SSLTSVAIPQN
+836 
-847 VTSIGISAFGFCE
+847 
-860 NLENIFVDVGNTAY
+860 VDA
-874 TSADGVLFNK
+874 
-884 NLTTLVTYPAGKKD
+884 
-898 TTYQIPEGATEISGY
+898 
-913 AFGGCSNLTN
+913 
-923 VTIPEGVTVI
+923 
-933 GGVAFLHCSNL
+933 
-944 TGVTIPASV
+944 
-953 TEIGMGAF
+953 
-961 NSCLSLT
+961 
-968 SITIPEGVT
+968 
-977 YIDEFTFNECHS
+977 
-989 LTSVVIPRSVTRIGS
+989 
-1004 IAFSGCDGLKD
+1004 
-1015 VYYAGSQSQWNGIE
+1015 
-1029 ISDGNDSLLNAD
+1029 
-1041 IHFDPTAST
+1041 
-1050 SSGTFGDNL
+1050 
-1059 TWSIDDDGT
+1059 DGT

-1078 DFEFVM
+1078 DFEYVM
-1084 GETPNNIYGGANTP
+1084 GETPNSIYGGANTP

-1128 SISLPASLRELGD
+1128 SISLPASLRELGSH
-1141 YALANSFALKQIVL
+1141 ALANNFGLKQIVL

-1167 FQCSGLSSVHIPA
+1167 FQCSGLSSLHIPA
-1180 GVKNIGSEALDGCRL
+1180 GVKSIGESAIDGCRL

-1236 SVTRVGSALFFDG
+1236 SVTSVYSALFFDG

-1261 DWGMNLSLCNSLEQ
+1261 DWGMNLSLCNRLEQ

-1321 GVQAFGDCQNLTS
+1321 GIQAFGDCQNLTS

-1361 SVTAIS
+1361 SVTTIG
-1367 QESVGFQHGT
+1367 QEAVGFQHGI

-1385 GAAGSAAES
+1385 SAAGSAAES

-1421 DAGGTLTISGTGAM
+1421 DAEGTLTISGTGAM
-1435 QDYDA
+1435 WDYTS
-1440 VSENGNWRTTAPWH
+1440 VSEDGNWRTTAPWY

-1470 GREAFRGCGFAGSL
+1470 GCEAFRGCGFAGSL

-1514 SIKYGAFAGCTGLT
+1514 SIKYGAFYGCTGLT

-1560 CIPEFAFDGCA
+1560 CIPDFAFDGCA
-1571 SLTSVTIP
+1571 SLTSITIP
-1579 ESVTSVSHGAFEG
+1579 ESVTSVSYGAFNG

-1606 QWEEMTVYS
+1606 QWEKMAVYS

-1623 ALHVNSAGYVV
+1623 ELHVNSAGYVV
-1634 FGSCGENLTWGI
+1634 FGSCGENLIWGI
-1646 DADGTLTISGTG
+1646 DTDGTLTISGTG

-1768 TFIGCSSLVDMVI
+1768 AFVGCSSLVDMVI

-1793 CGCSSL
+1793 SGCSSL

-1819 SSLTSVVIPEG
+1819 SSLVSAAIPEG
-1830 VRCIEDYAFDWC
+1830 VRIIEDYAFCGC
-1842 SSLTTITIPGSVTD
+1842 SSLTSVTIPGSVTD
-1856 ICDSVFVGCSSLENI
+1856 IYDSVFVGCSSLENI
-1871 FVDAGNADYASVD
+1871 FVDAGNADYASAD
-1884 GVLFNKDHTT
+1884 GVLFSKDHTT

-1901 REATAYRVPDGVTI
+1901 REAAAYRVPDGVTI

-1930 VIPEGVTSIGSPVF
+1930 VIPEGVTSIGSPDF
-1944 DDCGA
+1944 DDCDV
-1949 PHSVPWPVFS
+1949 PHNGPWPVFS

-1987 KDVYYSG
+1987 KDVYYAG
-1994 SPTQWNKIR
+1994 NQAQWNKIK
-2003 IGDGNEPLLSA
+2003 IGDGNEPLLGA

-2021 YGTCGENL
+2021 YGIGGENL
-2029 TWTLTGDGTLTISG
+2029 TWILTEDGVLTISG
-2043 SGKMEDYSYS
+2043 TGEITDYP
-2053 NSAPWYADRE
+2053 NFADVPWNAYRE
-2063 KVRSVFMEP
+2063 KILSVVMEP
-2072 GVTSVGSYA
+2072 GVTSVGRYA
-2081 FMQCTNLISVKIP
+2081 FFQCINMTSVEMP
-2094 EGVTSIGEA
+2094 EGVTSIGNN
-2103 AFVLCTNLASVVI
+2103 AFSACRNLTSVVI
-2116 PEGVTSLGRNAFAT
+2116 PESVTNIGFAAFMA
-2130 CDSLTSVTIPASVTY
+2130 CNGLTSVTIPAGV
-2145 ASSMAFG
+2145 ASISSTSFG
-2152 ACFTLGNIFV
+2152 ACFILENIFV
-2162 EEGNA
+2162 DEGNTVYA
-2167 SYDSVDGILFNKDH
+2167 SADGILFNKDQ

-2190 RKDTSYTIPEGVT
+2190 KKNTTYIIPEGVT
-2203 KVDQYAVYN
+2203 NIASCAVYN
-2212 CWYLTSV
+2212 CGYLTSV
-2219 TISQSVS
+2219 TIPRSVA
-2226 SIGSEAFGCCYSLN
+2226 SIGNNAFDFCYNLR
-2240 DIFVDEG
+2240 DISVDEG
-2247 NASYD
+2247 NEAYA
-2252 SVDGILFN
+2252 SVDGVLFN
-2260 KDHTTLIAYPAGRND
+2260 KDRTVLVAYPAGKENTA
-2275 VVYTIPDGVTGIG
+2275 YTIPDGVTNVGR
-2288 NSAFRACSLTGV
+2288 SAFWDCMLTSI
-2300 VIPEG
+2300 VIPESVTKIEWG
-2305 MASIGRY
+2305 
-2312 AFDSCY
+2312 AFRDCS

-2325 VESQAQWEK
+2325 VGSQRQWEQV
-2334 IQIADYNAPILNA
+2334 QIAEYNEPLLNA

-2413 NPGTAYVVAA
+2413 NAGTAYVVAS
-2423 LNTGDDILTA
+2423 LNTGDGTLTA

-2442 AGSEDVLGIDLGT
+2442 AGSGDVLGVDLGT
-2455 EKVTTE
+2455 KKVTTE

-2529 AKSVKGSY
+2529 AKGVKSSY

-2607 TKLTLSNAPRSGS
+2607 TKLTLSNAPKSGS

-2693 EDTKLDLYTGEIA
+2693 EDTELNLYTGEIA

-2733 PLTVNKRTPSLKLSK
+2733 PLRVNKRTPTLRLSK
-2748 SSVSLNAE
+2748 TSVSLNAE

-2774 TKVTV
+2774 AKVTV

-2804 SASRASYALMVQAP
+2804 SASKASYTLMVQAP

-2831 AGQKVTMSLKAVGSI
+2831 AGQKVTMSLKAAGNI
-2846 DLTFPEKGVALQPTI
+2846 DLTFPEKGVALQPKY
-2861 RNYSGELENVTYALA
+2861 RNYAGELENVVYTLA
-2876 LKQGRDTVG
+2876 LKQGKVTLD
-2885 AAFADYLTV
+2885 AAFEDYLTV
-2894 GEDGLIRWNETGD
+2894 GEDGLIRWNGTGS
-2907 LESGSVCLI
+2907 LESGNICLI
-2916 TMTGKL
+2916 TMTGEL
-2922 PDGTMLL
+2922 PNGTMLFA
-2929 GTAQVKVAETPVV
+2929 TAQVRVTQTPVI
-2942 LKLSKTSL
+2942 LRLSKASL
-2950 SLNKRLAE
+2950 SLNKRLEE
-2958 KTQVTVTTSTK
+2958 KTQVTVTTSTR
-2969 GYTLGDVG
+2969 GYTLGDVELL
-2977 VQVTDNKNVPSD
+2977 VTDNKNVPSD
-2989 GLSAA
+2989 GLTAA
-2994 YRNGLLTLS
+2994 YENGLLTLS

-3022 KKVTT
+3022 KRVTT
-3027 LTVKIPAEKASAVTM
+3027 LMVRIPAEKKSAVTM
-3042 TAKVKGNIDVIRD
+3042 TARARGGIDVIRD
-3055 TAEVLVT
+3055 ASEVIVT
-3062 PGYKNCLDGASLEK
+3062 PTYRNCLDGASLKK
-3076 QVKVTWAQDGKNYN
+3076 QVKVTWAQDGRNYS
-3090 QDVTENFILTWA
+3090 QDVTEDFILTWA
-3102 QDGTLHVAKVPGKEL
+3102 QDGTLHVSKVPGKEL

-3128 CDGMEKKA
+3128 CEGMEKEA
-3136 CAALSVKCGT
+3136 YTALSVKCGT
-3146 AKFTAASVS
+3146 ARFTVASVS

-3177 TLERAELKDAKLK
+3177 TLERVELKDARLK

-3205 RLLPGAKGKS
+3205 CLIPGAKAKT
-3215 GTVTLNVFCEGNTTA
+3215 GTVTLNLFCEGNTTA

>member
-1 MTLVSYL
+1 MFKRILACLMVLLTLVSYL
-8 PPMAS
+8 PPRAS

-51 PTQPETTPMEETSA
+51 PTQPETTPAEETSA
-65 DETLPEEAMVDT
+65 DETLPEETLVDT
-77 YALPEDDGAAASGQ
+77 YALPGDDGA
-91 CGDDLTWS
+91 
-99 IDADGTLTIS
+99 
-109 GTGAMWDYEEDDSHT
+109 
-124 SAPWYSYSPANL
+124 
-136 VLNEGITYIGNTAF
+136 
-150 ERMNFTGSLTL
+150 
-161 PESLTSIGEA
+161 
-171 AFENCHGFMGS
+171 
-182 LVLPESLTSI
+182 
-192 GTAAFF
+192 
-198 YCSGFTGSLT
+198 
-208 LPNNLT
+208 
-214 SIGWGAFMGCK
+214 
-225 GLTSVTIPE
+225 
-234 SVKDISR
+234 
-241 AAFSNC
+241 
-247 SSLSS
+247 
-252 IVVDGNTAYDSV
+252 
-264 DDVLFNKDHTLLLCY
+264 
-279 PAGKEGTSYAVSE
+279 
-292 SVTEIWAYA
+292 
-301 FSGCRDLTSVTIPEG
+301 
-316 VTYIDTGSFESCS
+316 
-329 SLTSMTIPGSVTSIL
+329 
-344 YGAFRDCSSLTS
+344 
-356 VTIPWRMTK
+356 
-365 IEGEAFSGCKNLTD
+365 
-379 VYYTGSQARWNKV
+379 
-392 NVAEGNE
+392 VA
-399 PLLNATFHIETASPL
+399 
-414 ESGKCGDNLTWS
+414 SGKCG
-426 VDGDGILTISG
+426 
-437 TGAMWDYEDIEIESG
+437 E
-452 GWHTSAP
+452 
-459 WYDYAPT
+459 
-466 ELVLEEGVTQ
+466 
-476 IGKSAFCGC
+476 
-485 DFKGRLT
+485 
-492 LPKGLTQ
+492 
-499 IGEGA
+499 
-504 FSNCYGLTGVTIPQ
+504 
-518 GVTSIGDSAF
+518 
-528 LNCAGL
+528 
-534 TSVVI
+534 
-539 PEGVTNISGR
+539 
-549 AFGSCYGLPSVTIP
+549 
-563 KSVTSIGRAAFSAS
+563 
-577 LSNIYVDEENAS
+577 
-589 YASVDGVLFNKDQT
+589 
-603 TLIAYPA
+603 
-610 KREDTAYKIP
+610 
-620 DGVTSIDD
+620 
-628 EAFFACWYLAD
+628 
-639 VTIPEGVTS
+639 
-648 IGEYAFNWSDE
+648 
-659 LSTITIP
+659 
-666 KSVTSIGRGAFSYCT
+666 
-681 ELKDVYYTGSRT
+681 
-693 QWKNIKTE
+693 
-701 DENEPLLNATLH
+701 
-713 VNPDAPVASGECGDN
+713 N
-728 LTWSIDDDGT
+728 LTWSIDVEGGT

-743 TGAMWDYTY
+743 TGAMWDYTDI
-752 TVENGMHTT
+752 VENGMIHTT

-778 SHIGDWAFEGCDGL
+778 SHIGDYAFEGCSSI

-807 YAFGDSGFT
+807 YAFRCGGFT
-816 GGLTLPKGLTSIGYS
+816 GGLTLPEGLKSIGVG
-831 AFSGW
+831 AFMGW
-836 SSLTSVAIPQN
+836 SSLTSVTIPRS
-847 VTSIGISAFGFCE
+847 VTSIDSSAFSFCE
-860 NLENIFVDVGNTAY
+860 NMENIFVAEGNTGY
-874 TSADGVLFNK
+874 TSVNGVLFNK
-884 NLTTLVTYPAGKKD
+884 NITTLVTYPTGKKG
-898 TTYQIPEGATEISGY
+898 TTYQIPEGVTEISVY
-913 AFGGCSNLTN
+913 SFGGCNNLTG

-933 GGVAFLHCSNL
+933 GGVAFLNCSNL
-944 TGVTIPASV
+944 TSVTIPESV

-968 SITIPEGVT
+968 SITIPKGVT

-1004 IAFSGCDGLKD
+1004 SAFSGCDGLKD

-1029 ISDGNDSLLNAD
+1029 ISDGNDSLLSAD
-1041 IHFDPTAST
+1041 IHFDPSGST
-1050 SSGTFGDNL
+1050 GSGTFGDDL
-1059 TWSIDDDGT
+1059 TWSVDAEGT

-1078 DFEFVM
+1078 DFEYVM
-1084 GETPNNIYGGANTP
+1084 GETPNSIYGGANTP

-1109 NEGITSVGSM
+1109 NEGITSVGSI

-1128 SISLPASLRELGD
+1128 SISLPASLRELGSH
-1141 YALANSFALKQIVL
+1141 ALANNFGLKQIVL

-1167 FQCSGLSSVHIPA
+1167 FQCSGLSSLHIPA
-1180 GVKNIGSEALDGCRL
+1180 GVKSIGESAIDGCHL

-1261 DWGMNLSLCNSLEQ
+1261 DWGMNLSLCNRLEQ

-1303 PSARPGT
+1303 PSARPST

-1321 GVQAFGDCQNLTS
+1321 GIQAFGDCQNLTS

-1339 GLTEIDF
+1339 GLTEIDS
-1346 SGVGCAYLAEITIPA
+1346 SGIGCAYLAEITIPA
-1361 SVTAIS
+1361 SVTTIG
-1367 QESVGFQHGT
+1367 QEAVGFQYGT

-1385 GAAGSAAES
+1385 GAVGSAAES

-1421 DAGGTLTISGTGAM
+1421 DAEGTLTISGTGAM
-1435 QDYDA
+1435 WDYTS
-1440 VSENGNWRTTAPWH
+1440 VSEDGNWRTTAPWY

-1470 GREAFRGCGFAGSL
+1470 GCEAFRGCGFAGSL

-1514 SIKYGAFAGCTGLT
+1514 SIKYGAFYGCTGLT

-1560 CIPEFAFDGCA
+1560 CIPDFAFDGCA
-1571 SLTSVTIP
+1571 SLTSITIP
-1579 ESVTSVSHGAFEG
+1579 ESVTSVSYGAFNG

-1606 QWEEMTVYS
+1606 QWEKMAVYS

-1623 ALHVNSAGYVV
+1623 ELHVNSAGYVV

-1646 DADGTLTISGTG
+1646 DTDGTLTISGTG

-1768 TFIGCSSLVDMVI
+1768 TFAGCSSLVDMVI

-1793 CGCSSL
+1793 SGCSSL

-1819 SSLTSVVIPEG
+1819 SSLSSAAIPEG
-1830 VRCIEDYAFDWC
+1830 VRIIEDYAFCGC
-1842 SSLTTITIPGSVTD
+1842 SSLTSVTIPGSVTD
-1856 ICDSVFVGCSSLENI
+1856 IYDSVFVGCSSLENI
-1871 FVDAGNADYASVD
+1871 FVDAGNADYASAD
-1884 GVLFNKDHTT
+1884 GVLFSKDHTT

-1901 REATAYRVPDGVTI
+1901 REAAAYRVPDGVTI

-1930 VIPEGVTSIGSPVF
+1930 VIPEGVTSIGSPDF
-1944 DDCGA
+1944 DDCDV
-1949 PHSVPWPVFS
+1949 PHNGPWPVFS

-1987 KDVYYSG
+1987 KDVYYAG
-1994 SPTQWNKIR
+1994 NQAQWNKIK
-2003 IGDGNEPLLSA
+2003 IGDGNEPLLGA

-2021 YGTCGENL
+2021 YGICGENL
-2029 TWTLTGDGTLTISG
+2029 TWILTEDGVLTISG
-2043 SGKMEDYSYS
+2043 TGEMTDYP
-2053 NSAPWYADRE
+2053 NFADVPWNAYRE
-2063 KVRSVFMEP
+2063 KILSVVMEP
-2072 GVTSVGSYA
+2072 GVTSVGRYA
-2081 FMQCTNLISVKIP
+2081 FFQCINMTSVEMP
-2094 EGVTSIGEA
+2094 EGVTSIGNN
-2103 AFVLCTNLASVVI
+2103 AFSACRNLTSVVI
-2116 PEGVTSLGRNAFAT
+2116 PESVTNIGFAAFMA
-2130 CDSLTSVTIPASVTY
+2130 CNGLTSITIPAGV
-2145 ASSMAFG
+2145 ASISSTSFG
-2152 ACFTLGNIFV
+2152 ACFILENIFV
-2162 EEGNA
+2162 DEGNTVYA
-2167 SYDSVDGILFNKDH
+2167 SADGILFNKDQ

-2190 RKDTSYTIPEGVT
+2190 KKNTTYIIPEGVT
-2203 KVDQYAVYN
+2203 NIASCAVYN
-2212 CWYLTSV
+2212 CGYLTSV
-2219 TISQSVS
+2219 TIPRSVA
-2226 SIGSEAFGCCYSLN
+2226 SIGDNAFDFCYNLR
-2240 DIFVDEG
+2240 DISVDEG
-2247 NASYD
+2247 NEAYA
-2252 SVDGILFN
+2252 SVDGVLFN
-2260 KDHTTLIAYPAGRND
+2260 KERTVLVTYPAGKENTA
-2275 VVYTIPDGVTGIG
+2275 YTIPDGVTNVGR
-2288 NSAFRACSLTGV
+2288 SAFWDCMLTSI
-2300 VIPEG
+2300 VIPESVTKIEWG
-2305 MASIGRY
+2305 
-2312 AFDSCY
+2312 AFRDCS

-2325 VESQAQWEK
+2325 VGSQRQWEQV
-2334 IQIADYNAPILNA
+2334 QIAEYNEPLLNA
-2347 AIHFNSVGPCPE
+2347 AIHFSSVGPCPE

-2392 VENPDGVNVIEVSGD
+2392 VENPGGVNVIEVSGD
-2407 GCVTPL
+2407 GYVTPL
-2413 NPGTAYVVAA
+2413 NAGTAYVVAS
-2423 LNTGDDILTA
+2423 LNTGDGTLTA
-2433 RCRVDVTGK
+2433 RCRVDVTGT
-2442 AGSEDVLGIDLGT
+2442 AGSEEVLGIDLGT
-2455 EKVTTE
+2455 KKVTTE

-2470 DILLLLEQNEVALFA
+2470 DILPRLKQNEIALFA
-2485 MPADNGSAITGAY
+2485 MQRDNGSTITGAY

-2515 RQLLLVPTQEALDN
+2515 RQLLLVPTQEALDD
-2529 AKSVKGSY
+2529 AKGVKSSY

-2546 GVEYHTEDA
+2546 GVEYHTDDA

-2573 FNPFYTEESQT
+2573 FNPFYTEQSQA

-2607 TKLTLSNAPRSGS
+2607 TKLTLSNAPKSGRAS
-2620 ANLNLLVYTTEWAIP
+2620 LNLLVYTTEWAIP
-2635 VNVKASVKLSYKAPG
+2635 VNVKASVKLSYKAPR

-2657 VTLSETDSLGVTLKL
+2657 ITLSETDSLGVTVKL

-2693 EDTKLDLYTGEIA
+2693 EDTELNLYTGEIA

-2733 PLTVNKRTPSLKLSK
+2733 PLRVNKRTPTLRLSK
-2748 SSVSLNAE
+2748 TSVSLNAE

-2774 TKVTV
+2774 AKVTV

-2784 ALEVSPVNEN
+2784 ALELSPVNEN

-2804 SASRASYALMVQAP
+2804 SASKASYALMVQAP
-2818 TGKAAKLTVKTLA
+2818 TGKAVKLTVKTLA
-2831 AGQKVTMSLKAVGSI
+2831 AGQKVTMSLKAAGSI
-2846 DLTFPEKGVALQPTI
+2846 DLTFPEKGVALQPKY
-2861 RNYSGELENVTYALA
+2861 RNYAGELENVVYTLA
-2876 LKQGRDTVG
+2876 LKQGKVTLD
-2885 AAFADYLTV
+2885 AAFDDYLTI
-2894 GEDGLIRWNETGD
+2894 GEDGLIRWNGTGS
-2907 LESGSVCLI
+2907 LESGNVCLI
-2916 TMTGKL
+2916 TMTGEL
-2922 PDGTMLL
+2922 PNGTMLFA
-2929 GTAQVKVAETPVV
+2929 TAQVKVTQTPVI
-2942 LKLSKTSL
+2942 LRLSKASL
-2950 SLNKRLAE
+2950 SLNKRLEE
-2958 KTQVTVTTSTK
+2958 KTQVTVTTSTR
-2969 GYTLGDVG
+2969 GYTLGDVELL
-2977 VQVTDNKNVPSD
+2977 VTDNKNVPSD
-2989 GLSAA
+2989 GLTAA
-2994 YRNGLLTLS
+2994 YENGLLTLS

-3022 KKVTT
+3022 KRVTT
-3027 LTVKIPAEKASAVTM
+3027 LMVRIPAEKKSSVTM
-3042 TAKVKGNIDVIRD
+3042 TARARGGIDVIRD
-3055 TAEVLVT
+3055 ASEVIVT
-3062 PGYKNCLDGASLEK
+3062 PTYRNCLDGASLKK
-3076 QVKVTWAQDGKNYN
+3076 QVKVTWAQDGRNYS
-3090 QDVTENFILTWA
+3090 QDVTEDFILTWA
-3102 QDGTLHVAKVPGKEL
+3102 QDGTLHVSKVPGKRL

-3128 CDGMEKKA
+3128 CEGMEKEA
-3136 CAALSVKCGT
+3136 YTALSVKCGT
-3146 AKFTAASVS
+3146 ARFTVASVS

-3177 TLERAELKDAKLK
+3177 TLERVELKDARLK

-3205 RLLPGAKGKS
+3205 CLIPGAKAKT
-3215 GTVTLNVFCEGNTTA
+3215 GTATLNLFCEGNTTA

>member
-1 MTLVSYL
+1 MFKRILACLMVLLTLVSYL

-27 ATQPSEPAT
+27 ATQPSEPET

-42 TAATEETTA
+42 TAAAEETTA
-51 PTQPETTPMEETSA
+51 PTQPETTPAEETSA
-65 DETLPEEAMVDT
+65 DETLPEETLVDT
-77 YALPEDDGAAASGQ
+77 YALPGDDGAVASGK
-91 CGDDLTWS
+91 CGENLTWS
-99 IDADGTLTIS
+99 VDAENVLTIS
-109 GTGAMWDYEEDDSHT
+109 GTGAMWDYEEVVDAQGGHT
-124 SAPWYSYSPANL
+124 SAPWYAYSPTEL
-136 VLNEGITYIGNTAF
+136 VLEEGITYIGEFAF
-150 ERMNFTGSLTL
+150 YRCGFTGGLTL
-161 PESLTSIGEA
+161 PESLTSIGIY
-171 AFENCHGFMGS
+171 AFSQCYGFTGS
-182 LVLPESLTSI
+182 LVLPENLTSI
-192 GTAAFF
+192 GGSAFLL
-198 YCSGFTGSLT
+198 CRGFAGSLT
-208 LPNNLT
+208 LPQNLTSIEWGAFLGCSGLTSVTIPKSVKEIAGGAFSNCSNLSSIIVDGNTNYDSVDNVLFNKDHTTLLSYPAGKKDTSYVVPESVKSIGVCAFVGADLSSLTLPQDLT
-214 SIGWGAFMGCK
+214 SIGWGAFEACRN
-225 GLTSVTIPE
+225 LTSVTIP
-234 SVKDISR
+234 
-241 AAFSNC
+241 
-247 SSLSS
+247 
-252 IVVDGNTAYDSV
+252 DSV
-264 DDVLFNKDHTLLLCY
+264 TNIGF
-279 PAGKEGTSYAVSE
+279 AV
-292 SVTEIWAYA
+292 
-301 FSGCRDLTSVTIPEG
+301 
-316 VTYIDTGSFESCS
+316 
-329 SLTSMTIPGSVTSIL
+329 
-344 YGAFRDCSSLTS
+344 FRACSSLTS

-365 IEGEAFSGCKNLTD
+365 VEEQAFSGCGKLTD
-379 VYYTGSQARWNKV
+379 VYYTGSQARWDRIEVSGN
-392 NVAEGNE
+392 NE
-399 PLLNATFHIETASPL
+399 PLLNATIHFEAASPAGTG
-414 ESGKCGDNLTWS
+414 SCGENLTWS

-437 TGAMWDYEDIEIESG
+437 TGAMWDYEDVESEGG
-452 GWHTSAP
+452 GWRTSAP

-466 ELVLEEGVTQ
+466 ELVFKEGVTQ

-485 DFKGRLT
+485 DFKGSVT
-492 LPKGLTQ
+492 LPKDLTQ
-499 IGEGA
+499 IGAGA
-504 FSNCYGLTGVTIPQ
+504 FLNCFNLTGVTIPQ
-518 GVTSIGDSAF
+518 GVTSIGDNAF
-528 LNCAGL
+528 LNCRNL

-539 PEGVTNISGR
+539 PEGMTSIGVR
-549 AFGSCYGLPSVTIP
+549 AFGACYGLTSVTIP
-563 KSVTSIGRAAFSAS
+563 KSVTSIGEPAFSGC
-577 LSNIYVDEENAS
+577 LNNIFVDEGNAS
-589 YASVDGVLFNKDQT
+589 YSSVDGVLFNKDQT

-610 KREDTAYKIP
+610 NRADTAYK
-620 DGVTSIDD
+620 
-628 EAFFACWYLAD
+628 
-639 VTIPEGVTS
+639 IPEGVTS
-648 IGEYAFNWSDE
+648 IGNWAFQTCWYLTDVTIPESMTSIGNYAFAWSDE
-659 LSTITIP
+659 LNAITIA
-666 KSVTSIGRGAFSYCT
+666 KSVTSIGKGAFSYCT
-681 ELKDVYYTGSRT
+681 GLKDVYYTGSRT
-693 QWKNIKTE
+693 QWKNIE
-701 DENEPLLNATLH
+701 IADENEPLLNATLH
-713 VNPDAPVASGECGDN
+713 VNPAATVASGECGDN
-728 LTWSIDDDGT
+728 LTWS
-738 LTISG
+738 
-743 TGAMWDYTY
+743 
-752 TVENGMHTT
+752 
-761 APWYAYS
+761 
-768 PVKLILEEGI
+768 
-778 SHIGDWAFEGCDGL
+778 
-792 TGSLTLPESLTSIGH
+792 
-807 YAFGDSGFT
+807 
-816 GGLTLPKGLTSIGYS
+816 
-831 AFSGW
+831 
-836 SSLTSVAIPQN
+836 
-847 VTSIGISAFGFCE
+847 
-860 NLENIFVDVGNTAY
+860 VDA
-874 TSADGVLFNK
+874 
-884 NLTTLVTYPAGKKD
+884 
-898 TTYQIPEGATEISGY
+898 
-913 AFGGCSNLTN
+913 
-923 VTIPEGVTVI
+923 
-933 GGVAFLHCSNL
+933 
-944 TGVTIPASV
+944 
-953 TEIGMGAF
+953 
-961 NSCLSLT
+961 
-968 SITIPEGVT
+968 
-977 YIDEFTFNECHS
+977 
-989 LTSVVIPRSVTRIGS
+989 
-1004 IAFSGCDGLKD
+1004 
-1015 VYYAGSQSQWNGIE
+1015 
-1029 ISDGNDSLLNAD
+1029 
-1041 IHFDPTAST
+1041 
-1050 SSGTFGDNL
+1050 
-1059 TWSIDDDGT
+1059 DGT

-1078 DFEFVM
+1078 DFEYVM
-1084 GETPNNIYGGANTP
+1084 GETPNSIYGGANTP

-1109 NEGITSVGSM
+1109 DEGITSVGSM

-1128 SISLPASLRELGD
+1128 SISLPASLRELGSH
-1141 YALANSFALKQIVL
+1141 ALANNFGLKQIVL

-1167 FQCSGLSSVHIPA
+1167 FQCIGLSSLHIPA
-1180 GVKNIGSEALDGCRL
+1180 GVKSIGESAIDGCHL

-1236 SVTRVGSALFFDG
+1236 SVTSVYSALFFDG

-1261 DWGMNLSLCNSLEQ
+1261 DWGMNLSLCNRLEQ

-1289 NVLFSKDGTELIVY
+1289 NVLFGKDGTELIVY

-1321 GVQAFGDCQNLTS
+1321 GIQAFGDCQNLTS

-1339 GLTEIDF
+1339 GLTEIDS
-1346 SGVGCAYLAEITIPA
+1346 SGIGCAYLAEITIPA
-1361 SVTAIS
+1361 SVTTIG
-1367 QESVGFQHGT
+1367 QEAVGFQYGT

-1435 QDYDA
+1435 QDYTS
-1440 VSENGNWRTTAPWH
+1440 VSEDGNWRTTAPWY

-1470 GREAFRGCGFAGSL
+1470 GCEAFRGCGFAGSL

-1514 SIKYGAFAGCTGLT
+1514 SIKYGAFTGCTGLT

-1560 CIPEFAFDGCA
+1560 CIPDFAFDGCA
-1571 SLTSVTIP
+1571 SLTSITIP
-1579 ESVTSVSHGAFEG
+1579 ESVTSVSYGAFNG

-1606 QWEEMTVYS
+1606 QWEKMAVYS

-1623 ALHVNSAGYVV
+1623 ELHVNSAGYVV
-1634 FGSCGENLTWGI
+1634 FGSCCENLTWGI
-1646 DADGTLTISGTG
+1646 DTDGTLTISGTG

-1768 TFIGCSSLVDMVI
+1768 TFVGCSSLVDMVI

-1793 CGCSSL
+1793 SGCSSL

-1819 SSLTSVVIPEG
+1819 SSLVSAAIPEG
-1830 VRCIEDYAFDWC
+1830 VRIIEDYAFCGC
-1842 SSLTTITIPGSVTD
+1842 SSLTSVTIPGSVTD
-1856 ICDSVFVGCSSLENI
+1856 IYDSVFVGCSSLENI
-1871 FVDAGNADYASVD
+1871 FVDAGNADYASAD
-1884 GVLFNKDHTT
+1884 GVLFSKDHTT

-1901 REATAYRVPDGVTI
+1901 REAAAYRVPDGVTI

-1930 VIPEGVTSIGSPVF
+1930 VIPEGVTSIGSPDF
-1944 DDCGA
+1944 DDCDV
-1949 PHSVPWPVFS
+1949 PHDGPWPVFS

-1974 SISDFAFDDCSGL
+1974 NISDFAFDDCSGL
-1987 KDVYYSG
+1987 KDVYYAG
-1994 SPTQWNKIR
+1994 NQAQWNKIK
-2003 IGDGNEPLLSA
+2003 IGDGNEPLLGA

-2021 YGTCGENL
+2021 YGICGENL
-2029 TWTLTGDGTLTISG
+2029 TWILTEDGVLTISG
-2043 SGKMEDYSYS
+2043 TGEMTDYP
-2053 NSAPWYADRE
+2053 NFADVPWNAYRE
-2063 KVRSVFMEP
+2063 KILSVVMEP
-2072 GVTSVGSYA
+2072 GVTSVGRYA
-2081 FMQCTNLISVKIP
+2081 FFQCINMTSVEMP
-2094 EGVTSIGEA
+2094 EGVTSIGNN
-2103 AFVLCTNLASVVI
+2103 AFSACRNLTSVVI
-2116 PEGVTSLGRNAFAT
+2116 PESVTNIGFAAFMA
-2130 CDSLTSVTIPASVTY
+2130 CNGLTSVTIPAGV
-2145 ASSMAFG
+2145 ASISSTSFG
-2152 ACFTLGNIFV
+2152 ACFILENIFV
-2162 EEGNA
+2162 DEGNTVYA
-2167 SYDSVDGILFNKDH
+2167 SADGILFNKDQ

-2190 RKDTSYTIPEGVT
+2190 KKNTTYIIPEGVANIASC
-2203 KVDQYAVYN
+2203 AVYN
-2212 CWYLTSV
+2212 CGYLTSV
-2219 TISQSVS
+2219 TIPRSVA
-2226 SIGSEAFGCCYSLN
+2226 SIGDNAFDFCYNLR
-2240 DIFVDEG
+2240 DISVDEG
-2247 NASYD
+2247 NEAYA
-2252 SVDGILFN
+2252 SVDGVLFN
-2260 KDHTTLIAYPAGRND
+2260 KERTVLVTYPAGKENTA
-2275 VVYTIPDGVTGIG
+2275 YTIPDGVTNVGR
-2288 NSAFRACSLTGV
+2288 SAFWDCMLTSI
-2300 VIPEG
+2300 VIPESVTKIEWG
-2305 MASIGRY
+2305 
-2312 AFDSCY
+2312 AFRDCS

-2325 VESQAQWEK
+2325 VGSQRQWEQV
-2334 IQIADYNAPILNA
+2334 QIAEYNEPLLNA

-2407 GCVTPL
+2407 GYVTPL
-2413 NPGTAYVVAA
+2413 NAGAAYVVAS
-2423 LNTGDDILTA
+2423 LNTGDGTLTA

-2442 AGSEDVLGIDLGT
+2442 AGSEDVLGVDLGT
-2455 EKVTTE
+2455 KKVTTE

-2529 AKSVKGSY
+2529 AKGVKSSY

-2573 FNPFYTEESQT
+2573 FNPFYTEQSQA

-2607 TKLTLSNAPRSGS
+2607 TKLTLSNAPKSGRAS
-2620 ANLNLLVYTTEWAIP
+2620 LNLLVYTTEWAIP
-2635 VNVKASVKLSYKAPG
+2635 VNVKASVKLSYKAPR

-2693 EDTKLDLYTGEIA
+2693 EDTELNLYTGEIA

-2733 PLTVNKRTPSLKLSK
+2733 PLRVNKRTPTLRLSK
-2748 SSVSLNAE
+2748 TSVSLNAE

-2774 TKVTV
+2774 AKVTV

-2784 ALEVSPVNEN
+2784 ALDVTPVNEN

-2804 SASRASYALMVQAP
+2804 TATRASYALTVQAP
-2818 TGKAAKLTVKTLA
+2818 TGRAVKLTVRTLA
-2831 AGQKVTMSLKAVGSI
+2831 AGQKVTMSLKAAGSI
-2846 DLTFPEKGVALQPTI
+2846 DLTFPEKGVALQPKY
-2861 RNYSGELENVTYALA
+2861 RNYAGELENVVYTLA
-2876 LKQGRDTVG
+2876 LKQGKVTLD
-2885 AAFADYLTV
+2885 AAFDDYLTV
-2894 GEDGLIRWNETGD
+2894 GEDGLIRWNGTGS
-2907 LESGSVCLI
+2907 LESGNVCLI
-2916 TMTGKL
+2916 TMTGEL
-2922 PDGTMLL
+2922 PNGTMLFA
-2929 GTAQVKVAETPVV
+2929 TAQVRVTETPVI
-2942 LKLSKTSL
+2942 LRLSKASL
-2950 SLNKRLAE
+2950 SLNKRLEE
-2958 KTQVTVTTSTK
+2958 KTQVTVTTSTR
-2969 GYTLGDVG
+2969 GYTLGDVELL
-2977 VQVTDNKNVPSD
+2977 VTDNKNVPSD
-2989 GLSAA
+2989 GLTAA
-2994 YRNGLLTLS
+2994 YENGLLTLS

-3022 KKVTT
+3022 KRVTT
-3027 LTVKIPAEKASAVTM
+3027 LMVRIPAEKKSAVTM
-3042 TAKVKGNIDVIRD
+3042 TARARGGIDVIRD
-3055 TAEVLVT
+3055 ASEVVVT
-3062 PGYKNCLDGASLEK
+3062 PIYRNCLDGASLKK
-3076 QVKVTWAQDGKNYN
+3076 QVKVTWAQDGRNYS
-3090 QDVTENFILTWA
+3090 QDVTEDFILTWA
-3102 QDGTLHVAKVPGKEL
+3102 QDGTLHVSKVPGKEL

-3128 CDGMEKKA
+3128 CEGMEKEA
-3136 CAALSVKCGT
+3136 YTALSVKCGT
-3146 AKFTAASVS
+3146 ARFTVASVS

-3160 ANDMARLTIT
+3160 ANDMACLTIT

-3177 TLERAELKDAKLK
+3177 TLERVELKDARLK

-3205 RLLPGAKGKS
+3205 CLIPGAKAKT
-3215 GTVTLNVFCEGNTTA
+3215 GTVTLNLFCEGNTTA

>member
-1 MTLVSYL
+1 MFKRILACLMVLLTLVSYL
-8 PPMAS
+8 PPRAS

-36 VPTTEP
+36 VPTEP
-42 TAATEETTA
+42 TAAAEETTA
-51 PTQPETTPMEETSA
+51 PTQPETAPTEETSF
-65 DETLPEEAMVDT
+65 DETLPEEALVDT
-77 YALPEDDGAAASGQ
+77 YALPEDGDTVASGQ
-91 CGDDLTWS
+91 CGDNLTWS
-99 IDADGTLTIS
+99 VDAEGTLTIS
-109 GTGAMWDYEEDDSHT
+109 GTGAIPDFECVMGETPNYPYCGVNT
-124 SAPWYSYSPANL
+124 PWHSYL
-136 VLNEGITYIGNTAF
+136 IRKVIVEEGIVAV
-150 ERMNFTGSLTL
+150 GSYALAYLEKMESISL
-161 PESLTSIGEA
+161 PASLRKLGTQALANDVG
-171 AFENCHGFMGS
+171 
-182 LVLPESLTSI
+182 LKQVVLPENLETL
-192 GTAAFF
+192 GEMALFQ
-198 YCSGFTGSLT
+198 CSGLSSVRIPAGVKNIGSGALDGCRLDSIT
-208 LPNNLT
+208 VDGKSTAFCAEDGVLYTKDKKELRAIT
-214 SIGWGAFMGCK
+214 SNRTE
-225 GLTSVTIPE
+225 LTIP
-234 SVKDISR
+234 D
-241 AAFSNC
+241 
-247 SSLSS
+247 
-252 IVVDGNTAYDSV
+252 
-264 DDVLFNKDHTLLLCY
+264 
-279 PAGKEGTSYAVSE
+279 
-292 SVTEIWAYA
+292 
-301 FSGCRDLTSVTIPEG
+301 
-316 VTYIDTGSFESCS
+316 
-329 SLTSMTIPGSVTSIL
+329 SVTSVDSVL
-344 YGAFRDCSSLTS
+344 YSDGYNLKTITIGAQCNT
-356 VTIPWRMTK
+356 
-365 IEGEAFSGCKNLTD
+365 EQFSGLSSCSNLLQISVAD
-379 VYYTGSQARWNKV
+379 NNPYLCVKD
-392 NVAEGNE
+392 NV
-399 PLLNATFHIETASPL
+399 LFS
-414 ESGKCGDNLTWS
+414 K
-426 VDGDGILTISG
+426 DGTV
-437 TGAMWDYEDIEIESG
+437 
-452 GWHTSAP
+452 
-459 WYDYAPT
+459 
-466 ELVLEEGVTQ
+466 LV
-476 IGKSAFCGC
+476 
-485 DFKGRLT
+485 
-492 LPKGLTQ
+492 
-499 IGEGA
+499 
-504 FSNCYGLTGVTIPQ
+504 
-518 GVTSIGDSAF
+518 
-528 LNCAGL
+528 
-534 TSVVI
+534 
-539 PEGVTNISGR
+539 
-549 AFGSCYGLPSVTIP
+549 
-563 KSVTSIGRAAFSAS
+563 
-577 LSNIYVDEENAS
+577 S
-589 YASVDGVLFNKDQT
+589 YASARPGISYTVPTGTKKINFQAFHACRSLYSIVL
-603 TLIAYPA
+603 
-610 KREDTAYKIP
+610 P
-620 DGVTSIDD
+620 DGLTEIDYD
-628 EAFFACWYLAD
+628 
-639 VTIPEGVTS
+639 G
-648 IGEYAFNWSDE
+648 IGCANLKE
-659 LSTITIP
+659 ITIP
-666 KSVTSIGRGAFSYCT
+666 ASVTTINSGAVGFHYGVKLENLIIRGAAGSVAESYA
-681 ELKDVYYTGSRT
+681 K
-693 QWKNIKTE
+693 
-701 DENEPLLNATLH
+701 ENGFTFVEIGAT
-713 VNPDAPVASGECGDN
+713 SGECGDN
-728 LTWSIDDDGT
+728 LTWSVDAEGV

-743 TGAMWDYTY
+743 TGAMWDYTDI
-752 TVENGMHTT
+752 VENGMIHTT

-778 SHIGDWAFEGCDGL
+778 SHIGDNAFEGCSSI

-807 YAFGDSGFT
+807 YAFCGNGFT
-816 GGLTLPKGLTSIGYS
+816 GGLTLPEGLKSIGVG
-831 AFSGW
+831 AFMGW
-836 SSLTSVAIPQN
+836 SSLTSVTIPRS
-847 VTSIGISAFGFCE
+847 VTSINSSAFSFCE
-860 NLENIFVDVGNTAY
+860 NMENIFVAEGNTGY
-874 TSADGVLFNK
+874 TSVNGVLFNK
-884 NLTTLVTYPAGKKD
+884 NITTLVTYPTGKKG
-898 TTYQIPEGATEISGY
+898 TTYQIPEGVTEISVY
-913 AFGGCSNLTN
+913 SFGGCNNLTG

-933 GGVAFLHCSNL
+933 GGVAFLNCSNL
-944 TGVTIPASV
+944 TSVTIPESV

-989 LTSVVIPRSVTRIGS
+989 LTSVVIPRSVTRIALS
-1004 IAFSGCDGLKD
+1004 AFAGCDGLKD

-1041 IHFDPTAST
+1041 IHFDPTGST
-1050 SSGTFGDNL
+1050 GSGTFGDNL
-1059 TWSIDDDGT
+1059 TWSVDAEGT

-1078 DFEFVM
+1078 DFECVM
-1084 GETPNNIYGGANTP
+1084 GETPNYPYCGVNTP
-1098 WRSYLIRKVVV
+1098 WHSYLIRKVIVE
-1109 NEGITSVGSM
+1109 EGIVAVGSY

-1128 SISLPASLRELGD
+1128 SISLPASLRKLGTA
-1141 YALANSFALKQIVL
+1141 ALLNDFGLKQIVL
-1155 PENLETLDEMAL
+1155 PENLETLGESAL
-1167 FQCSGLSSVHIPA
+1167 FQCMGLSSLHIPA
-1180 GVKNIGSEALDGCRL
+1180 GVKSIGEYAIDGCRL

-1236 SVTRVGSALFFDG
+1236 SVTRVDSPLFFDG

-1321 GVQAFGDCQNLTS
+1321 GAQAFGDCQNLTS

-1346 SGVGCAYLAEITIPA
+1346 SGIGCAYLAEITIPA
-1361 SVTAIS
+1361 SVTTIS
-1367 QESVGFQHGT
+1367 QESVGFHNGT

-1421 DAGGTLTISGTGAM
+1421 DAEGTLTISGTGAM
-1435 QDYDA
+1435 WDYTS
-1440 VSENGNWRTTAPWH
+1440 VSEDGNWRTTAPWYV
-1454 ALSPVKL
+1454 LSPVKL

-1470 GREAFRGCGFAGSL
+1470 GCEAFRGCGFAGSL

-1514 SIKYGAFAGCTGLT
+1514 SIKYGAFYGCTGLT

-1545 NCSSLTGVVIPEGVT
+1545 NCSRLTGVVIPEGVT
-1560 CIPEFAFDGCA
+1560 CIPDFAFDGCA
-1571 SLTSVTIP
+1571 SLTSITIP

-1606 QWEEMTVYS
+1606 QWEEITVYG
-1615 SNEPLLNA
+1615 SNEPLLDA
-1623 ALHVNSAGYVV
+1623 ELHVNSAGYVV

-1729 TGSVTLPEGLTK
+1729 TGSVTLPEGLTQ

-1768 TFIGCSSLVDMVI
+1768 AFVGCSSLVDTVI

-1793 CGCSSL
+1793 SGCSSL

-1819 SSLTSVVIPEG
+1819 SSLVSAAIPEG
-1830 VRCIEDYAFDWC
+1830 VRIIEDYAFCGC
-1842 SSLTTITIPGSVTD
+1842 SSLTSVTIPGSVTD
-1856 ICDSVFVGCSSLENI
+1856 IYDSVFVGCSSLENI
-1871 FVDAGNADYASVD
+1871 FVDAGNADYASAD
-1884 GVLFNKDHTT
+1884 GVLFSKDHTT

-1901 REATAYRVPDGVTI
+1901 REAAAYRVPDGVTI

-1930 VIPEGVTSIGSPVF
+1930 VIPEGVTSIGSPDF
-1944 DDCGA
+1944 DDCDV
-1949 PHSVPWPVFS
+1949 PHNGPWPVFS

-1987 KDVYYSG
+1987 KDVYYAG
-1994 SPTQWNKIR
+1994 NQAQWNKIK
-2003 IGDGNEPLLSA
+2003 IGDGNEPLLGA

-2021 YGTCGENL
+2021 YGICGENL
-2029 TWTLTGDGTLTISG
+2029 TWILTEDGVLTISG
-2043 SGKMEDYSYS
+2043 TGEMTDYP
-2053 NSAPWYADRE
+2053 NFADVPWNAYRE
-2063 KVRSVFMEP
+2063 KILSVVMEP
-2072 GVTSVGSYA
+2072 GVTSVGRYA
-2081 FMQCTNLISVKIP
+2081 FFQCINMTSVEMP
-2094 EGVTSIGEA
+2094 EGVTSIGNN
-2103 AFVLCTNLASVVI
+2103 AFSACRNLTSVVI
-2116 PEGVTSLGRNAFAT
+2116 PESVTNIGFAAFMA
-2130 CDSLTSVTIPASVTY
+2130 CNGLTSITIPAGV
-2145 ASSMAFG
+2145 ASISSTSFG
-2152 ACFTLGNIFV
+2152 ACFILENIFV
-2162 EEGNA
+2162 DEGNTVYA
-2167 SYDSVDGILFNKDH
+2167 SADGILFNKDQ

-2190 RKDTSYTIPEGVT
+2190 KKNTTYIIPEGVT
-2203 KVDQYAVYN
+2203 NIASCAVYN
-2212 CWYLTSV
+2212 CGYLTSV
-2219 TISQSVS
+2219 TIPRSVA
-2226 SIGSEAFGCCYSLN
+2226 SIGDNAFDFCYNLR
-2240 DIFVDEG
+2240 DISVDEG
-2247 NASYD
+2247 NEAYA
-2252 SVDGILFN
+2252 SVDGVLFN
-2260 KDHTTLIAYPAGRND
+2260 KERTVLVTYPAGKENTA
-2275 VVYTIPDGVTGIG
+2275 YTIPDGVTNVGR
-2288 NSAFRACSLTGV
+2288 SAFWDCMLTSI
-2300 VIPEG
+2300 VIPESVTKIEWG
-2305 MASIGRY
+2305 
-2312 AFDSCY
+2312 AFRDCS

-2325 VESQAQWEK
+2325 VGSQRQWEQV
-2334 IQIADYNAPILNA
+2334 QIAEYNEPLLNA

-2413 NPGTAYVVAA
+2413 NAGTAYVVAS
-2423 LNTGDDILTA
+2423 LNTGDGTLTA

-2442 AGSEDVLGIDLGT
+2442 AGSEDVMGVDLGT
-2455 EKVTTE
+2455 KKVTTE

-2529 AKSVKGSY
+2529 AKGVKSSY

-2546 GVEYHTEDA
+2546 GVEYHTDDA

-2573 FNPFYTEESQT
+2573 FNPFYTEQSQA

-2607 TKLTLSNAPRSGS
+2607 TKLTLSNAPKSGRAS
-2620 ANLNLLVYTTEWAIP
+2620 LNLLVYTTEWAIP
-2635 VNVKASVKLSYKAPG
+2635 VNVKASVKLSYKAPR

-2693 EDTKLDLYTGEIA
+2693 EDTELNLYTGEIA

-2733 PLTVNKRTPSLKLSK
+2733 PLRVNKRTPTLRLSK
-2748 SSVSLNAE
+2748 TSVSLNAE

-2774 TKVTV
+2774 AKVTV

-2784 ALEVSPVNEN
+2784 ALEVSPVNED

-2804 SASRASYALMVQAP
+2804 SASKASYALMVQAP

-2831 AGQKVTMSLKAVGSI
+2831 AGQKVTMSLKAAGSI
-2846 DLTFPEKGVALQPTI
+2846 DLTFPEKGVALQPKY
-2861 RNYSGELENVTYALA
+2861 RNYAGELENVVYTLA
-2876 LKQGRDTVG
+2876 LKQGKVTLD
-2885 AAFADYLTV
+2885 AAFDDYLTI
-2894 GEDGLIRWNETGD
+2894 GEDGLIRWNGTGS
-2907 LESGSVCLI
+2907 LESGNVCLI
-2916 TMTGKL
+2916 TMTGEL
-2922 PDGTMLL
+2922 PNGTMLFA
-2929 GTAQVKVAETPVV
+2929 TAQVRVTQTPVI
-2942 LKLSKTSL
+2942 LRLSKASL
-2950 SLNKRLAE
+2950 SLNKRLEE
-2958 KTQVTVTTSTK
+2958 KTQVTVTTSTR
-2969 GYTLGDVG
+2969 GYTLGDVELL
-2977 VQVTDNKNVPSD
+2977 VTDNKNVPSD
-2989 GLSAA
+2989 GLTAA
-2994 YRNGLLTLS
+2994 YENGLLTLS

-3022 KKVTT
+3022 KRVTT
-3027 LTVKIPAEKASAVTM
+3027 LMVRIPAEKKSAVTM
-3042 TAKVKGNIDVIRD
+3042 TARARGGIDVIRD
-3055 TAEVLVT
+3055 ASEVVVT
-3062 PGYKNCLDGASLEK
+3062 PTYRNCLDGASLKK
-3076 QVKVTWAQDGKNYN
+3076 QVKVTWAQDGRNYS
-3090 QDVTENFILTWA
+3090 QDVTEDFILTWA
-3102 QDGTLHVAKVPGKEL
+3102 QDGTLHVSKVPGKEL

-3128 CDGMEKKA
+3128 CEGMEKEA
-3136 CAALSVKCGT
+3136 YTALSVKCGT
-3146 AKFTAASVS
+3146 ARFTVASVS

-3160 ANDMARLTIT
+3160 ANDMAHLTIT

-3177 TLERAELKDAKLK
+3177 TLERVELKDARLK

-3205 RLLPGAKGKS
+3205 CLIPGAKAKT
-3215 GTVTLNVFCEGNTTA
+3215 GTVTLNLFCEGNTTA

>member
-1 MTLVSYL
+1 MFKRILACLMVLLTLVSYL

-27 ATQPSEPAT
+27 ATQPSEPET
-36 VPTTEP
+36 VPTEP
-42 TAATEETTA
+42 TAAAEETTA
-51 PTQPETTPMEETSA
+51 PTQPETTPAEETSA
-65 DETLPEEAMVDT
+65 DETLPEETLVDT
-77 YALPEDDGAAASGQ
+77 YALPGDDGA
-91 CGDDLTWS
+91 
-99 IDADGTLTIS
+99 
-109 GTGAMWDYEEDDSHT
+109 
-124 SAPWYSYSPANL
+124 
-136 VLNEGITYIGNTAF
+136 
-150 ERMNFTGSLTL
+150 
-161 PESLTSIGEA
+161 
-171 AFENCHGFMGS
+171 
-182 LVLPESLTSI
+182 
-192 GTAAFF
+192 
-198 YCSGFTGSLT
+198 
-208 LPNNLT
+208 
-214 SIGWGAFMGCK
+214 
-225 GLTSVTIPE
+225 
-234 SVKDISR
+234 
-241 AAFSNC
+241 
-247 SSLSS
+247 
-252 IVVDGNTAYDSV
+252 
-264 DDVLFNKDHTLLLCY
+264 
-279 PAGKEGTSYAVSE
+279 
-292 SVTEIWAYA
+292 
-301 FSGCRDLTSVTIPEG
+301 
-316 VTYIDTGSFESCS
+316 
-329 SLTSMTIPGSVTSIL
+329 
-344 YGAFRDCSSLTS
+344 
-356 VTIPWRMTK
+356 
-365 IEGEAFSGCKNLTD
+365 
-379 VYYTGSQARWNKV
+379 
-392 NVAEGNE
+392 VA
-399 PLLNATFHIETASPL
+399 
-414 ESGKCGDNLTWS
+414 SGKCG
-426 VDGDGILTISG
+426 
-437 TGAMWDYEDIEIESG
+437 E
-452 GWHTSAP
+452 
-459 WYDYAPT
+459 
-466 ELVLEEGVTQ
+466 
-476 IGKSAFCGC
+476 
-485 DFKGRLT
+485 
-492 LPKGLTQ
+492 
-499 IGEGA
+499 
-504 FSNCYGLTGVTIPQ
+504 
-518 GVTSIGDSAF
+518 
-528 LNCAGL
+528 
-534 TSVVI
+534 
-539 PEGVTNISGR
+539 
-549 AFGSCYGLPSVTIP
+549 
-563 KSVTSIGRAAFSAS
+563 
-577 LSNIYVDEENAS
+577 
-589 YASVDGVLFNKDQT
+589 
-603 TLIAYPA
+603 
-610 KREDTAYKIP
+610 
-620 DGVTSIDD
+620 
-628 EAFFACWYLAD
+628 
-639 VTIPEGVTS
+639 
-648 IGEYAFNWSDE
+648 
-659 LSTITIP
+659 
-666 KSVTSIGRGAFSYCT
+666 
-681 ELKDVYYTGSRT
+681 
-693 QWKNIKTE
+693 
-701 DENEPLLNATLH
+701 
-713 VNPDAPVASGECGDN
+713 N
-728 LTWSIDDDGT
+728 LTWSIDVEGGT

-743 TGAMWDYTY
+743 TGAMWDYTDIL
-752 TVENGMHTT
+752 ENGMIHTT

-778 SHIGDWAFEGCDGL
+778 SHIGDYAFEGCSSI

-807 YAFGDSGFT
+807 YAFRCGGFT
-816 GGLTLPKGLTSIGYS
+816 GGLTLPEGLKSIGVG
-831 AFSGW
+831 AFMGW
-836 SSLTSVAIPQN
+836 SSLTSVTIPRS
-847 VTSIGISAFGFCE
+847 VTSIDSSAFSFCE
-860 NLENIFVDVGNTAY
+860 NMENIFVAEGNTGY
-874 TSADGVLFNK
+874 TSVNGVLFNK
-884 NLTTLVTYPAGKKD
+884 NITTLVTYPTGKKG
-898 TTYQIPEGATEISGY
+898 TTYQIPEGVTEISVY
-913 AFGGCSNLTN
+913 SFGGCNNLTG

-933 GGVAFLHCSNL
+933 GGVAFLNCSNL
-944 TGVTIPASV
+944 TSVTIPESV

-968 SITIPEGVT
+968 SITIPKGVT

-1004 IAFSGCDGLKD
+1004 SAFSGCDGLKD

-1029 ISDGNDSLLNAD
+1029 ISDGNDSLLSAD
-1041 IHFDPTAST
+1041 IHFDPSGST
-1050 SSGTFGDNL
+1050 GSGTFGDNL
-1059 TWSIDDDGT
+1059 TWSVDAEGT

-1078 DFEFVM
+1078 DFEYVT
-1084 GETPNNIYGGANTP
+1084 GETPNSIYGGANTP

-1119 ALAYLEKME
+1119 ALAYLEEME
-1128 SISLPASLRELGD
+1128 SISLPASLRELGNH
-1141 YALANSFALKQIVL
+1141 ALANNFGLKQIVL

-1167 FQCSGLSSVHIPA
+1167 FQCIGLSSLHIPA
-1180 GVKNIGSEALDGCRL
+1180 GVKSIGESAIDGCHL

-1275 ITVVDSNPYLCAKD
+1275 ITVVDSNPNLCAKD

-1303 PSARPGT
+1303 PSARPST
-1310 SYTVPAGTKKI
+1310 SYMVPAGTKKI
-1321 GVQAFGDCQNLTS
+1321 GIQAFGDCQNLTS

-1339 GLTEIDF
+1339 GLTEIDS
-1346 SGVGCAYLAEITIPA
+1346 SGIGCAYLAETTIPA
-1361 SVTAIS
+1361 SVTTIS
-1367 QESVGFQHGT
+1367 QESVGFHHGT

-1385 GAAGSAAES
+1385 GAAGSAAEN

-1440 VSENGNWRTTAPWH
+1440 VSENGNWRTTAPWY

-1493 GREAFRD
+1493 GLEAFRD
-1500 CQNLTNVVIPASLT
+1500 CQNLTNVAIPASLT

-1533 EGVTAIEVFAFR
+1533 EGVTAIEPFAFR

-1560 CIPEFAFDGCA
+1560 CIPDFAFDGCA

-1606 QWEEMTVYS
+1606 QWEEITVYG
-1615 SNEPLLNA
+1615 SNEPLLDA
-1623 ALHVNSAGYVV
+1623 ELHVNSAGYVV

-1646 DADGTLTISGTG
+1646 DTDGTLTISGTG

-1752 LTGVTLPQSMT
+1752 LTGVTLPQRMT

-1768 TFIGCSSLVDMVI
+1768 TFAGCSSLVDMVI

-1793 CGCSSL
+1793 SGCSSL

-1819 SSLTSVVIPEG
+1819 SSLSSAAIPEG
-1830 VRCIEDYAFDWC
+1830 VRIIEDYAFCGC
-1842 SSLTTITIPGSVTD
+1842 SSLTSVTIPGSVTD
-1856 ICDSVFVGCSSLENI
+1856 IYDSVFVGCSSLENI
-1871 FVDAGNADYASVD
+1871 FVDAGNADYASAD
-1884 GVLFNKDHTT
+1884 GVLFSKDHTT

-1901 REATAYRVPDGVTI
+1901 REAAAYRVPDGVTI

-1930 VIPEGVTSIGSPVF
+1930 VIPEGVTSIGSPDF
-1944 DDCGA
+1944 DDCDV
-1949 PHSVPWPVFS
+1949 PHNGPWPVFS

-1987 KDVYYSG
+1987 KDVYYAG
-1994 SPTQWNKIR
+1994 NQAQWNKIK
-2003 IGDGNEPLLSA
+2003 IGDGNEPLLGA

-2021 YGTCGENL
+2021 YGICGENL
-2029 TWTLTGDGTLTISG
+2029 TWILTEDGVLTISG
-2043 SGKMEDYSYS
+2043 TGEMTDYP
-2053 NSAPWYADRE
+2053 NFADVPWNAYRE
-2063 KVRSVFMEP
+2063 KILSVVMEP
-2072 GVTSVGSYA
+2072 GVTSVGRYA
-2081 FMQCTNLISVKIP
+2081 FFQCINMTSVEMP
-2094 EGVTSIGEA
+2094 EGVTSIGNN
-2103 AFVLCTNLASVVI
+2103 AFSACRNLTSVVI
-2116 PEGVTSLGRNAFAT
+2116 PESVTNIGFAAFMA
-2130 CDSLTSVTIPASVTY
+2130 CNGLTSVTIPAGV
-2145 ASSMAFG
+2145 ASISSTSFG
-2152 ACFTLGNIFV
+2152 ACFILENIFV
-2162 EEGNA
+2162 DEGNTVYA
-2167 SYDSVDGILFNKDH
+2167 SADGILFNKDQ

-2190 RKDTSYTIPEGVT
+2190 KKNTTYIIPEGVT
-2203 KVDQYAVYN
+2203 NIASCAVYN
-2212 CWYLTSV
+2212 CGYLTSV
-2219 TISQSVS
+2219 TIPRSVA
-2226 SIGSEAFGCCYSLN
+2226 SIGDNAFDFCYNLR
-2240 DIFVDEG
+2240 DISVDEG
-2247 NASYD
+2247 NEAYA
-2252 SVDGILFN
+2252 SVDGVLFN
-2260 KDHTTLIAYPAGRND
+2260 KDRTVLVAYPAGKENTA
-2275 VVYTIPDGVTGIG
+2275 YTIPDGVTNVGR
-2288 NSAFRACSLTGV
+2288 SAFWDCMLTSI
-2300 VIPEG
+2300 VIPESVTKIEWG
-2305 MASIGRY
+2305 
-2312 AFDSCY
+2312 AFRDCS

-2325 VESQAQWEK
+2325 VGSQRQWEQV
-2334 IQIADYNAPILNA
+2334 QIAEYNEPLLNA

-2359 LTLDREYITL
+2359 LTFDREYITL

-2413 NPGTAYVVAA
+2413 NAGTAYVVAS
-2423 LNTGDDILTA
+2423 LNTGDGTLTA
-2433 RCRVDVTGK
+2433 RCRVDVTGT
-2442 AGSEDVLGIDLGT
+2442 AGSGDVLGVDLGT
-2455 EKVTTE
+2455 KKVTTE

-2529 AKSVKGSY
+2529 AKGVKSSY

-2546 GVEYHTEDA
+2546 GVEYHTDDA

-2573 FNPFYTEESQT
+2573 FNPFYTEQSQA

-2599 PDWLTMDG
+2599 PEWLTMDG
-2607 TKLTLSNAPRSGS
+2607 TKLTLSNAPKSGS
-2620 ANLNLLVYTTEWAIP
+2620 ASLNLLVYTTEWAIP
-2635 VNVKASVKLSYKAPG
+2635 VNVKASVKLSYKAPR

-2693 EDTKLDLYTGEIA
+2693 EDTELNLYTGEIA

-2733 PLTVNKRTPSLKLSK
+2733 PLRVNKRTPTLRLSK
-2748 SSVSLNAE
+2748 TSVSLNAE

-2774 TKVTV
+2774 AKVTV

-2804 SASRASYALMVQAP
+2804 SASKASYALMVQAP

-2831 AGQKVTMSLKAVGSI
+2831 AGQKVTMSLKAAGSI
-2846 DLTFPEKGVALQPTI
+2846 DLTFPEKGVALQPKY
-2861 RNYSGELENVTYALA
+2861 RNYAGELENVVYTLA
-2876 LKQGRDTVG
+2876 LKQGKVTLD
-2885 AAFADYLTV
+2885 AAFDDYLTI
-2894 GEDGLIRWNETGD
+2894 GEDGLIRWNGAGS
-2907 LESGSVCLI
+2907 LESGNVCLI
-2916 TMTGKL
+2916 TMTGEL
-2922 PDGTMLL
+2922 PNGTMLFA
-2929 GTAQVKVAETPVV
+2929 TAQVRVTQTPVI
-2942 LKLSKTSL
+2942 LRLSKASL
-2950 SLNKRLAE
+2950 SLNKRLEE
-2958 KTQVTVTTSTK
+2958 KTQVTVTTSTR
-2969 GYTLGDVG
+2969 GYTLGDVELL
-2977 VQVTDNKNVPSD
+2977 VTDNKNVPSD
-2989 GLSAA
+2989 GLTAA
-2994 YRNGLLTLS
+2994 YENGLLTLS

-3022 KKVTT
+3022 KRVTT
-3027 LTVKIPAEKASAVTM
+3027 LMVRIPAEKKSAVTM
-3042 TAKVKGNIDVIRD
+3042 TARARGGIDVIRD
-3055 TAEVLVT
+3055 ASEVVVT
-3062 PGYKNCLDGASLEK
+3062 PTYRNCLDGASLKK
-3076 QVKVTWAQDGKNYN
+3076 QVKVTWAQDGRNYS
-3090 QDVTENFILTWA
+3090 QDVTEDFILTWA
-3102 QDGTLHVAKVPGKEL
+3102 QDGTLHVSKVPGKEL

-3128 CDGMEKKA
+3128 CEGMEKEA
-3136 CAALSVKCGT
+3136 YTALSVKCGT
-3146 AKFTAASVS
+3146 ARFTVASVS

-3177 TLERAELKDAKLK
+3177 TLERVELKDARLK

-3205 RLLPGAKGKS
+3205 CLIPGAKAKT
-3215 GTVTLNVFCEGNTTA
+3215 GTVTLNLFCEGNTTA